1 MAIKFVTD
9 FNKEAVFYKGQEYT
23 YRDLI
28 KKSKYISS
36 ILNINYGDRVVNFME
51 NRPEFICS
59 FFGIWNSK
67 GVPVNVDS
75 SYNTEELAYILNDA
89 EPEIIMTSNKN
100 FKVAEEAVKMVK
112 KDIRIIN
119 CDELK
124 LPKEF
129 SVDEYVIYSPE
140 PEETG
145 VLLYTSGTTGKPKGV
160 VLTFDNLMS
169 NVDAI
174 VEIKMATPKDRL
186 LALLPYH
193 HVLPLSI
200 NLLMAIHIG
209 TLIVLIDELSA
220 SAILGALQKY
230 KITIVVGVPRLW
242 EMIHKGLMEKINN
255 SKVATLLFN
264 LCKKINNQKFSKI
277 IFKKV
282 QDALGGNINYLVS
295 GGAKLDANIMDDFK
309 VLGIKILEG
318 YGLTETSPIIA
329 FNRPDDVHIGTVGR
343 TIPKVEV
350 KIADDGEL
358 LVKGR
363 NVLKE
368 YYKNLKA
375 TQEVKDSEGW
385 FHTGDLGKIENGYIT
400 IVGRKKEMIVL
411 SNGKN
416 INPSDIESEISKGSD
431 LIKEIAVVEYNNHLL
446 ALIYPDFQLIKER
459 NIVNITETL
468 KWEIIDS
475 YNIKAPAYRKILEI
489 KIVKDEL
496 PKTKLG
502 KLRRFMLK
510 DVLANL
516 DNKTEKTKKDVK
528 EDPECQTREFK
539 TLANYIKEEK
549 GENIYPDSHIEI
561 DLGLDSLD
569 IIQLNSFIEKTFGF
583 KLKEE
588 EVVDLKIIKDI
599 CEYIRKNSSE
609 YHLEKIN
616 WSEILKES
624 IDYKLPSSS
633 MIWFIKIFFAPV
645 LKLYLGLKVKGV
657 EKLSNEP
664 RIIICNHESFI
675 DAFAVQRLFKGDIL
689 KKTYYFAI
697 KKHFQNPFLNFM
709 AKNGNI
715 ILMDIN
721 DNLKES
727 LQISAEVLRGNKN
740 LVIFPEGART
750 RDGQLQE
757 FKKFFGILSK
767 ELNIPVTVLGIDG
780 AYESMPFGSVIPK
793 PAKIKLEVL
802 GEVKPEGNSVE
813 EIVEKS
819 RKIVAQWKDKNKNNL
834 DKRA

>member
-9 FNKEAVFYKGQEYT
+9 FNKEAVFYKNKEYT
-23 YRDLI
+23 YKDLI
-28 KKSKYISS
+28 REAKYISKVLE
-36 ILNINYGDRVVNFME
+36 IEKGEKVVNFME

-67 GVPVNVDS
+67 GVPINIDAG
-75 SYNTEELAYILNDA
+75 YTAEELEYILTDA
-89 EPEIIMTSNKN
+89 DPKVIMTSNKN
-100 FKVAEEAVKMVK
+100 LKVAEEAVKLSGK
-112 KDIRIIN
+112 NIRIIN
-119 CDELK
+119 CDEIK
-124 LPKEF
+124 SPEDF
-129 SVDEYVIYSPE
+129 EVDEYVIYSPE
-140 PEETG
+140 PEDIG

-209 TLIVLIDELSA
+209 TLVVLIDELSA

-242 EMIHKGLMEKINN
+242 EMIHKGLMEKIKS
-255 SKVATLLFN
+255 SKVANLLFG
-264 LCKKINNQKFSKI
+264 LCKKVKSVTLSKI
-277 IFKKV
+277 VFKKV
-282 QDALGGNINYLVS
+282 HQALGGNIRYLVS
-295 GGAKLDANIMDDFK
+295 GGAKLDPNIMDDFK
-309 VLGIKILEG
+309 VLGIKVLEG

-329 FNRPDDVHIGTVGR
+329 FTRPDDVCIGTVGK
-343 TIPKVEV
+343 TIPGVEV

-368 YYKNLKA
+368 YYNKPEA
-375 TQEVKDSEGW
+375 TKEAKDENGW

-400 IVGRKKEMIVL
+400 IIGRKKEMIVL

-416 INPSDIESEISKGSD
+416 INPIDIENEIAKGSD
-431 LIKEIAVVEYNNHLL
+431 LIKEIAVMEHNNHLL
-446 ALIYPDFQLIKER
+446 ALVYPDFKLIKER
-459 NIVNITETL
+459 SITNITETL
-468 KWEIIDS
+468 KWDIIDS
-475 YNIKAPAYRKILEI
+475 YNVNAPAYRKILEI
-489 KIVKDEL
+489 KIVKDEF

-510 DVLANL
+510 DILKNL
-516 DNKTEKTKKDVK
+516 ENGGENAHKERP
-528 EDPECQTREFK
+528 EDPESKTREFQ
-539 TLANYIKEEK
+539 TLAQYIKEEK

-583 KLKEE
+583 KIKEE
-588 EVVDLKIIKDI
+588 ETVDLKVIKDI
-599 CEYIRKNSSE
+599 CEYIRKNSKE

-616 WSEILKES
+616 WSEILKEP
-624 IDYKLPSSS
+624 IDYPLPSSN
-633 MIWFIKIFFAPV
+633 MIWLTKIFFAPI
-645 LKLYLGLKVKGV
+645 LKFYLGLKIKGI
-657 EKLSNEP
+657 EKLSKEP

-675 DAFAVQRLFKGDIL
+675 DAFAVQRLFKGDML
-689 KKTYYFAI
+689 KNTYYFAI
-697 KKHFQNPFLNFM
+697 KKHFDKAGLRFM
-709 AKNGNI
+709 ANHGNI

-721 DNLKES
+721 ENLKES
-727 LQISAEVLRGNKN
+727 LQISAEVLKEGKN

-750 RDGQLQE
+750 RDGKLQD

-780 AYESMPFGSVIPK
+780 AYESMPFGSIFPR

-802 GEVKPEGNSVE
+802 GEVNPSGLSVE
-813 EIVEKS
+813 EIVNNSKEIIRVWKS
-819 RKIVAQWKDKNKNNL
+819 GK
-834 DKRA
+834 

>member
-9 FNKEAVFYKGQEYT
+9 FNKEAVFYKNKEYT
-23 YRDLI
+23 YKDLI
-28 KKSKYISS
+28 REAKYISEVLG
-36 ILNINYGDRVVNFME
+36 IEKGEKVVNFME

-67 GVPVNVDS
+67 GVPINIDAG
-75 SYNTEELAYILNDA
+75 YTAEELEYILTDA
-89 EPEIIMTSNKN
+89 DPKVIMTSNKN
-100 FKVAEEAVKMVK
+100 LKVAEEAIKLSGK
-112 KDIRIIN
+112 NIRIIN
-119 CDELK
+119 CDEIK
-124 LPKEF
+124 SPEDF
-129 SVDEYVIYSPE
+129 EVDEYVIYSPE
-140 PEETG
+140 PEDIG

-209 TLIVLIDELSA
+209 TLVVLIDELSS

-242 EMIHKGLMEKINN
+242 EMIHKGLMEKIKS
-255 SKVATLLFN
+255 SKIANLLFE
-264 LCKKINNQKFSKI
+264 LCKKVKSVTLSKI
-277 IFKKV
+277 VFKKV
-282 QDALGGNINYLVS
+282 HQALGGNIRYLVS
-295 GGAKLDANIMDDFK
+295 GGAKLDPNIMDDFK
-309 VLGIKILEG
+309 VLGIKVLEG

-329 FNRPDDVHIGTVGR
+329 FTRPDDVCIGTVGK
-343 TIPKVEV
+343 TIPGVEV

-368 YYKNLKA
+368 YYNKPEA
-375 TQEVKDSEGW
+375 TKEAKDENGW

-400 IVGRKKEMIVL
+400 IIGRKKEMIVL

-416 INPSDIESEISKGSD
+416 INPIDIENEIAKGSD
-431 LIKEIAVVEYNNHLL
+431 LIKEIAVMEHNNHLL
-446 ALIYPDFQLIKER
+446 ALVYPDFKLIKER
-459 NIVNITETL
+459 SITNITETL
-468 KWEIIDS
+468 KWDIIDS
-475 YNIKAPAYRKILEI
+475 YNINAPAYRKILEI
-489 KIVKDEL
+489 KIVKDEF

-510 DVLANL
+510 DILKNL
-516 DNKTEKTKKDVK
+516 EDGGENAHKERP
-528 EDPECQTREFK
+528 EDPESKTREFQ
-539 TLANYIKEEK
+539 TLAQYIKEEK

-569 IIQLNSFIEKTFGF
+569 IIQLNSFIEKTFRF
-583 KLKEE
+583 KIKEE
-588 EVVDLKIIKDI
+588 ETVDLKVIKDI
-599 CEYIRKNSSE
+599 CEYIRKNSKE

-624 IDYKLPSSS
+624 IDYPLPSSN
-633 MIWFIKIFFAPV
+633 MIWLTKIFFAPI
-645 LKLYLGLKVKGV
+645 LKFYLGLKIKGV
-657 EKLSNEP
+657 EKLSKEP

-675 DAFAVQRLFKGDIL
+675 DAFAVQRLFKGDML
-689 KKTYYFAI
+689 KNTYYFAI
-697 KKHFQNPFLNFM
+697 KKHFDKPGLRFM
-709 AKNGNI
+709 ANHGNI

-721 DNLKES
+721 ENLKES
-727 LQISAEVLRGNKN
+727 LQISAEVLKEGKN

-750 RDGQLQE
+750 RDGKLQD

-780 AYESMPFGSVIPK
+780 AYESMPFGSIFPR

-802 GEVKPEGNSVE
+802 GEVNPSGLSVE
-813 EIVEKS
+813 EIVNNSKEIIRVWKS
-819 RKIVAQWKDKNKNNL
+819 GK
-834 DKRA
+834 

>member
-9 FNKEAVFYKGQEYT
+9 FNKEAVFYKNKEYT
-23 YRDLI
+23 YKDLI
-28 KKSKYISS
+28 REAKYISKVLG
-36 ILNINYGDRVVNFME
+36 IEKGEKVVNFME

-67 GVPVNVDS
+67 GVPINIDAG
-75 SYNTEELAYILNDA
+75 YTAEELEYILTDA
-89 EPEIIMTSNKN
+89 DPKVIMTSNKN
-100 FKVAEEAVKMVK
+100 LKVAEEAIKLSGK
-112 KDIRIIN
+112 NIRIIN
-119 CDELK
+119 CDEIK
-124 LPKEF
+124 SPEDF
-129 SVDEYVIYSPE
+129 EVDEYVIYSPE
-140 PEETG
+140 PEDIG

-209 TLIVLIDELSA
+209 TLVVLIDELSA

-242 EMIHKGLMEKINN
+242 EMIHKGLMEKIKS
-255 SKVATLLFN
+255 SKIANLLFE
-264 LCKKINNQKFSKI
+264 LCKKVKSVTLSKI
-277 IFKKV
+277 VFKKV
-282 QDALGGNINYLVS
+282 HQALGGNIRYLVS
-295 GGAKLDANIMDDFK
+295 GGAKLDPNIMDDFK
-309 VLGIKILEG
+309 VLGIKVLEG

-329 FNRPDDVHIGTVGR
+329 FTRPDDVCIGTVGK
-343 TIPKVEV
+343 TIPGVEV
-350 KIADDGEL
+350 KIAEDGEL

-368 YYKNLKA
+368 YYNKPEA
-375 TQEVKDSEGW
+375 TKEAKDENGW

-400 IVGRKKEMIVL
+400 IIGRKKEMIVL

-416 INPSDIESEISKGSD
+416 INPIDIENEIAKGSD
-431 LIKEIAVVEYNNHLL
+431 LIKEIAVMEHNNHLL
-446 ALIYPDFQLIKER
+446 ALVYPDFKLIKER
-459 NIVNITETL
+459 SITNITETL
-468 KWEIIDS
+468 KWDIIDS
-475 YNIKAPAYRKILEI
+475 YNINAPAYRKILEI
-489 KIVKDEL
+489 KIVKDEF

-510 DVLANL
+510 DILKNL
-516 DNKTEKTKKDVK
+516 EDGGENSHKERP
-528 EDPECQTREFK
+528 EDPESKTREFQ
-539 TLANYIKEEK
+539 TLAQYIKEEK

-583 KLKEE
+583 KIKEE
-588 EVVDLKIIKDI
+588 EAIDLKVIKDI
-599 CEYIRKNSSE
+599 CEYIRKNSKE

-624 IDYKLPSSS
+624 IDYPLPSSN
-633 MIWFIKIFFAPV
+633 MIWLTKIFFASI
-645 LKLYLGLKVKGV
+645 LKFYLGLKIKGI
-657 EKLSNEP
+657 EKLSKEP

-675 DAFAVQRLFKGDIL
+675 DAFAVQRLFKGDML
-689 KKTYYFAI
+689 KNTYYFAI
-697 KKHFQNPFLNFM
+697 KKHFDKAGLRFM
-709 AKNGNI
+709 ANHGNI

-721 DNLKES
+721 ENLKES
-727 LQISAEVLRGNKN
+727 LQVSAEVLKEGKN

-750 RDGQLQE
+750 RDGKLQD

-780 AYESMPFGSVIPK
+780 AYESMPFGSIFPR

-802 GEVKPEGNSVE
+802 GEVNPSGLSVE
-813 EIVEKS
+813 EIVNNSKEIIRVWKS
-819 RKIVAQWKDKNKNNL
+819 GK
-834 DKRA
+834 

>member
-9 FNKEAVFYKGQEYT
+9 FNKEAVFYKDKEYT
-23 YRDLI
+23 YKDLI
-28 KKSKYISS
+28 REAKYISKVLG
-36 ILNINYGDRVVNFME
+36 IEKGEKVVNFME

-67 GVPVNVDS
+67 GVPINIDAG
-75 SYNTEELAYILNDA
+75 YTAEELEYILTDA
-89 EPEIIMTSNKN
+89 DPKVIMTSNKN
-100 FKVAEEAVKMVK
+100 LKVAEEAIKLSGK
-112 KDIRIIN
+112 NIRIIN
-119 CDELK
+119 CDEIK
-124 LPKEF
+124 SPEDF
-129 SVDEYVIYSPE
+129 EVDEYVIYSPE
-140 PEETG
+140 PEDIG

-209 TLIVLIDELSA
+209 TLVVLIDELSA

-242 EMIHKGLMEKINN
+242 EMIHKGLMEKIKS
-255 SKVATLLFN
+255 SKIANLLFE
-264 LCKKINNQKFSKI
+264 LCKKVKSVTLSKI
-277 IFKKV
+277 VFKKV
-282 QDALGGNINYLVS
+282 HQALGGNIRYLVS
-295 GGAKLDANIMDDFK
+295 GGAKLDPNIMDDFK
-309 VLGIKILEG
+309 VLGIKVLEG

-329 FNRPDDVHIGTVGR
+329 FTRPDDVCIGTVGK
-343 TIPKVEV
+343 TIPGVEV

-368 YYKNLKA
+368 YYNKPEA
-375 TQEVKDSEGW
+375 TKEAKDENGW

-400 IVGRKKEMIVL
+400 IIGRKKEMIVL

-416 INPSDIESEISKGSD
+416 INPIDIENEIAKGSD
-431 LIKEIAVVEYNNHLL
+431 LIKEIAVMEHNNHLL
-446 ALIYPDFQLIKER
+446 ALVYPDFKLIKER
-459 NIVNITETL
+459 SITNITETL
-468 KWEIIDS
+468 KWDIIDS
-475 YNIKAPAYRKILEI
+475 YNINAPAYRKILEI
-489 KIVKDEL
+489 KIVKDEF

-510 DVLANL
+510 DILKNL
-516 DNKTEKTKKDVK
+516 EDGGENAHKERP
-528 EDPECQTREFK
+528 EDPESQTREFQ
-539 TLANYIKEEK
+539 TLAQYIKEEK

-583 KLKEE
+583 KIKEE
-588 EVVDLKIIKDI
+588 ETVDLKVIKDI
-599 CEYIRKNSSE
+599 CEYIRKNSKE

-624 IDYKLPSSS
+624 IDYPLPSSN
-633 MIWFIKIFFAPV
+633 MIWLTKIFFAPI
-645 LKLYLGLKVKGV
+645 LKFYLGLKIKGI
-657 EKLSNEP
+657 EKLSKDP

-675 DAFAVQRLFKGDIL
+675 DAFAVQRLFKGDML
-689 KKTYYFAI
+689 KNTYYFAI
-697 KKHFQNPFLNFM
+697 KKHFDKVGLRFM
-709 AKNGNI
+709 ANHGNI

-721 DNLKES
+721 ENLKES
-727 LQISAEVLRGNKN
+727 LQISAEVLKEGKN

-750 RDGQLQE
+750 RDGKLQD

-780 AYESMPFGSVIPK
+780 AYQSMPFGSIFPR

-802 GEVKPEGNSVE
+802 GEVDPNGLSVE
-813 EIVEKS
+813 EIVNNSKEIIRVWKS
-819 RKIVAQWKDKNKNNL
+819 GK
-834 DKRA
+834 

>member
-9 FNKEAVFYKGQEYT
+9 FNKEAVFYKNKEYT
-23 YRDLI
+23 YKDLI
-28 KKSKYISS
+28 REAKYISKVLG
-36 ILNINYGDRVVNFME
+36 IEKGEKVVNFME

-67 GVPVNVDS
+67 GVPINIDAG
-75 SYNTEELAYILNDA
+75 YTAEELEYILTDA
-89 EPEIIMTSNKN
+89 DPKVIITSNKN
-100 FKVAEEAVKMVK
+100 LKVAEEAIKLSGK
-112 KDIRIIN
+112 NIRIIN
-119 CDELK
+119 CDEIK
-124 LPKEF
+124 SPEDF
-129 SVDEYVIYSPE
+129 EVDEYVIYSPE
-140 PEETG
+140 PEDIG

-209 TLIVLIDELSA
+209 TLVVLIDELSA

-242 EMIHKGLMEKINN
+242 EMIHKGLMEKIKS
-255 SKVATLLFN
+255 SKIANLLFE
-264 LCKKINNQKFSKI
+264 LCKKVKSVTLSKI
-277 IFKKV
+277 VFKKV
-282 QDALGGNINYLVS
+282 HQALGGNIRYLVS
-295 GGAKLDANIMDDFK
+295 GGAKLDPNIMDDFK
-309 VLGIKILEG
+309 VLGIKVLEG

-329 FNRPDDVHIGTVGR
+329 FTRPDDVCIGTVGK
-343 TIPKVEV
+343 TIPGVEV

-368 YYKNLKA
+368 YYNKPEA
-375 TQEVKDSEGW
+375 TKEAKDENGW

-400 IVGRKKEMIVL
+400 IIGRKKEMIVL

-416 INPSDIESEISKGSD
+416 INPIDIENEIAKGSD
-431 LIKEIAVVEYNNHLL
+431 LIKEIAVMEHNNHLL
-446 ALIYPDFQLIKER
+446 ALVYPDFKLIKER
-459 NIVNITETL
+459 SITNITETL
-468 KWEIIDS
+468 KWDIIDS
-475 YNIKAPAYRKILEI
+475 YNINAPAYRKILEI
-489 KIVKDEL
+489 KIVKDEF

-510 DVLANL
+510 DILKNL
-516 DNKTEKTKKDVK
+516 EDGGENAHKERP
-528 EDPECQTREFK
+528 EDPESKTREFQ
-539 TLANYIKEEK
+539 TLAQYIKEEK

-583 KLKEE
+583 KIKEE
-588 EVVDLKIIKDI
+588 ETVDLKVIKDI
-599 CEYIRKNSSE
+599 CEYIRKNSKE

-624 IDYKLPSSS
+624 IGYPLPSSN
-633 MIWFIKIFFAPV
+633 MIWLTKIFFAPI
-645 LKLYLGLKVKGV
+645 LKFYLGLKIKGI
-657 EKLSNEP
+657 EKLSKEP

-675 DAFAVQRLFKGDIL
+675 DAFAVQRLFKGDML
-689 KKTYYFAI
+689 KNTYYFAI
-697 KKHFQNPFLNFM
+697 KKHFDKAGLRFM
-709 AKNGNI
+709 ANHGNI

-721 DNLKES
+721 ENLKES
-727 LQISAEVLRGNKN
+727 LQISAEVLKEGKN

-750 RDGQLQE
+750 RDGKLQD

-780 AYESMPFGSVIPK
+780 AYKSMPFGSIFPR

-802 GEVKPEGNSVE
+802 GEVNPSGLSVE
-813 EIVEKS
+813 EIVNNSKEIIRVWKS
-819 RKIVAQWKDKNKNNL
+819 GK
-834 DKRA
+834 

>member
-9 FNKEAVFYKGQEYT
+9 FNKEAVFYKNKEYT
-23 YRDLI
+23 YKDLI
-28 KKSKYISS
+28 REAKYISKVLG
-36 ILNINYGDRVVNFME
+36 IEKGEKVVNFME

-67 GVPVNVDS
+67 GVPINIDAG
-75 SYNTEELAYILNDA
+75 YTAEELEYILTDSD
-89 EPEIIMTSNKN
+89 PKVIMTSNKN
-100 FKVAEEAVKMVK
+100 LKVAEEAIKLSGK
-112 KDIRIIN
+112 NIRIIN
-119 CDELK
+119 CDEIK
-124 LPKEF
+124 SPEDF
-129 SVDEYVIYSPE
+129 EVDEYVIYSPE
-140 PEETG
+140 PEDIG

-174 VEIKMATPKDRL
+174 IEIKMATPKDRL

-209 TLIVLIDELSA
+209 TLVVLIDELSA

-242 EMIHKGLMEKINN
+242 EMIHKGLMEKIKS
-255 SKVATLLFN
+255 SKIANLLFE
-264 LCKKINNQKFSKI
+264 LCKKVKSVTLSKI
-277 IFKKV
+277 VFKKV
-282 QDALGGNINYLVS
+282 HQALGGNIRYLVS
-295 GGAKLDANIMDDFK
+295 GGAKLDPNIMDDFK
-309 VLGIKILEG
+309 VLGIKVLEG

-329 FNRPDDVHIGTVGR
+329 FTRPDDVCIGTVGK
-343 TIPKVEV
+343 TIPGVEV

-368 YYKNLKA
+368 YYNKPEA
-375 TQEVKDSEGW
+375 TKEAKDENGW

-400 IVGRKKEMIVL
+400 IIGRKKEMIVL

-416 INPSDIESEISKGSD
+416 INPIDIENEIAKGSD
-431 LIKEIAVVEYNNHLL
+431 LIKEIAVMEHNNHLL
-446 ALIYPDFQLIKER
+446 ALVYPDFKLIKER
-459 NIVNITETL
+459 SITNITETL
-468 KWEIIDS
+468 KWDIIDS
-475 YNIKAPAYRKILEI
+475 YNINAPAYRKILEI
-489 KIVKDEL
+489 KIVKDEF

-510 DVLANL
+510 DILKNL
-516 DNKTEKTKKDVK
+516 EDGGENAHKERP
-528 EDPECQTREFK
+528 EDPESKTREFQ
-539 TLANYIKEEK
+539 TLAQYIKDEK

-583 KLKEE
+583 KIKEE
-588 EVVDLKIIKDI
+588 ETVDLKVIKDI
-599 CEYIRKNSSE
+599 CEYIRKNSKE

-624 IDYKLPSSS
+624 IGYPLPSSN
-633 MIWFIKIFFAPV
+633 MIWLTKIFFAPI
-645 LKLYLGLKVKGV
+645 LKFYLGLKIKGI
-657 EKLSNEP
+657 EKLSKEP

-675 DAFAVQRLFKGDIL
+675 DAFAVQRLFKGDML
-689 KKTYYFAI
+689 KNTYYFAI
-697 KKHFQNPFLNFM
+697 KKHFDKAGLRFM
-709 AKNGNI
+709 ANHGNI

-721 DNLKES
+721 ENLKES
-727 LQISAEVLRGNKN
+727 LQISAEVLKEGKN

-750 RDGQLQE
+750 RDGKLQD

-780 AYESMPFGSVIPK
+780 AYKSMPFGSIFPR

-802 GEVKPEGNSVE
+802 GEVNPSGLSVE
-813 EIVEKS
+813 EIVNNSKEIIRVWKS
-819 RKIVAQWKDKNKNNL
+819 GK
-834 DKRA
+834 

>member
-9 FNKEAVFYKGQEYT
+9 FNKEAVFYKNKEYT
-23 YRDLI
+23 YKDLI
-28 KKSKYISS
+28 REAKYISKVLG
-36 ILNINYGDRVVNFME
+36 IEKGEKVVNFME

-67 GVPVNVDS
+67 GVPINIDAG
-75 SYNTEELAYILNDA
+75 YTAEELEYILTDA
-89 EPEIIMTSNKN
+89 DPKVIMTSNKN
-100 FKVAEEAVKMVK
+100 LKVAEEAIKLSGK
-112 KDIRIIN
+112 NIRIIN
-119 CDELK
+119 CDEIK
-124 LPKEF
+124 SPEDF
-129 SVDEYVIYSPE
+129 EVDEYVIYSPE
-140 PEETG
+140 PEDIG

-174 VEIKMATPKDRL
+174 IEIKMATPKDRL

-209 TLIVLIDELSA
+209 TLVVLIDELSA

-242 EMIHKGLMEKINN
+242 EMIHKGLMEKIKS
-255 SKVATLLFN
+255 SKIANLLFE
-264 LCKKINNQKFSKI
+264 LCKKVKSVTLSKI
-277 IFKKV
+277 VFKKV
-282 QDALGGNINYLVS
+282 HQALGGNIRYLVS
-295 GGAKLDANIMDDFK
+295 GGAKLDPNIMDDFK
-309 VLGIKILEG
+309 VLGIKVLEG

-329 FNRPDDVHIGTVGR
+329 FTRPDDVCIGTVGK
-343 TIPKVEV
+343 TIPGVEV

-368 YYKNLKA
+368 YYNKPEA
-375 TQEVKDSEGW
+375 TKEAKDENGW

-400 IVGRKKEMIVL
+400 IIGRKKEMIVL

-416 INPSDIESEISKGSD
+416 INPIDIENEIAKGSD
-431 LIKEIAVVEYNNHLL
+431 LIKEIAVMEHNNHLL
-446 ALIYPDFQLIKER
+446 ALVYPDFKLIKER
-459 NIVNITETL
+459 SITNITETL
-468 KWEIIDS
+468 KWDIIDS
-475 YNIKAPAYRKILEI
+475 YNINAPAYRKILEI
-489 KIVKDEL
+489 KIVKDEF

-510 DVLANL
+510 DILKNL
-516 DNKTEKTKKDVK
+516 EDGGENSHKERP
-528 EDPECQTREFK
+528 EDPESKTREFQ
-539 TLANYIKEEK
+539 TLAQYIKEEK

-583 KLKEE
+583 KIKEE
-588 EVVDLKIIKDI
+588 ETVDLKVIKDI
-599 CEYIRKNSSE
+599 CEYIRKNSKE

-624 IDYKLPSSS
+624 IDYPLPSSN
-633 MIWFIKIFFAPV
+633 MIWLTKIFFAPI
-645 LKLYLGLKVKGV
+645 LKFYLGLKIKGV
-657 EKLSNEP
+657 EKLSKEP

-675 DAFAVQRLFKGDIL
+675 DAFAVQRLFKGDML
-689 KKTYYFAI
+689 KNTYYFAI
-697 KKHFQNPFLNFM
+697 KKHFDKVGLRFM
-709 AKNGNI
+709 ANHGNI

-721 DNLKES
+721 ENLKES
-727 LQISAEVLRGNKN
+727 LQVSAEVLKEGKN

-750 RDGQLQE
+750 RDGKLQD

-780 AYESMPFGSVIPK
+780 AYESMPFGSIFPR

-802 GEVKPEGNSVE
+802 GEVNPSGLSVE
-813 EIVEKS
+813 
-819 RKIVAQWKDKNKNNL
+819 KIVNNSKEIIRVWKSGK
-834 DKRA
+834 

>member
-9 FNKEAVFYKGQEYT
+9 FNKEAVFYKNKEYT
-23 YRDLI
+23 YKDLI
-28 KKSKYISS
+28 REAKYISKVLG
-36 ILNINYGDRVVNFME
+36 IEKGEKVVNFME

-67 GVPVNVDS
+67 GVPINIDAG
-75 SYNTEELAYILNDA
+75 YTAEELEYILTDA
-89 EPEIIMTSNKN
+89 DPKVIMTSNKN
-100 FKVAEEAVKMVK
+100 LKVAEEAIKLSGK
-112 KDIRIIN
+112 NIRIIN
-119 CDELK
+119 CDEINS
-124 LPKEF
+124 PEDF
-129 SVDEYVIYSPE
+129 EVDEYVIYSPE
-140 PEETG
+140 PEDIG

-209 TLIVLIDELSA
+209 TLVVLIDELSA

-242 EMIHKGLMEKINN
+242 EMIHKGLMEKIKS
-255 SKVATLLFN
+255 SKIANLLFG
-264 LCKKINNQKFSKI
+264 LCKKVKSVTLSKI
-277 IFKKV
+277 VFKKV
-282 QDALGGNINYLVS
+282 HQALGGNIRYLVS
-295 GGAKLDANIMDDFK
+295 GGAKLDPNIMDDFK
-309 VLGIKILEG
+309 VLGIKVLEG

-329 FNRPDDVHIGTVGR
+329 FTRPDDVCIGTVGK
-343 TIPKVEV
+343 TIPGVEV

-368 YYKNLKA
+368 YYNKPEA
-375 TQEVKDSEGW
+375 TKEAKDENGW

-400 IVGRKKEMIVL
+400 IIGRKKEMIVL

-416 INPSDIESEISKGSD
+416 INPIDIENEIAKGSD
-431 LIKEIAVVEYNNHLL
+431 LIKEIAVMEHNNHLL
-446 ALIYPDFQLIKER
+446 ALVYPDFKLIKER
-459 NIVNITETL
+459 SITNITETL
-468 KWEIIDS
+468 KWDIIDS
-475 YNIKAPAYRKILEI
+475 YNINAPAYRKILEI
-489 KIVKDEL
+489 KVVKDEF

-510 DVLANL
+510 DILKNL
-516 DNKTEKTKKDVK
+516 EDGGENAHKERP
-528 EDPECQTREFK
+528 EDPESKTREFQ
-539 TLANYIKEEK
+539 TLAQYIKEEK

-583 KLKEE
+583 KIKEE
-588 EVVDLKIIKDI
+588 ETVDLKVIKDI
-599 CEYIRKNSSE
+599 CEYIRKNSKE

-624 IDYKLPSSS
+624 IDYPLPSSN
-633 MIWFIKIFFAPV
+633 MIWLTKIFFAPI
-645 LKLYLGLKVKGV
+645 LKFYLGLKIKGI
-657 EKLSNEP
+657 EKLSKEP

-675 DAFAVQRLFKGDIL
+675 DAFAVQRLFKGDML
-689 KKTYYFAI
+689 KNTYYFAI
-697 KKHFQNPFLNFM
+697 KKHFDKAGLRFM
-709 AKNGNI
+709 ANHGNI

-721 DNLKES
+721 ENLKES
-727 LQISAEVLRGNKN
+727 LQISAEVLKEGKN

-750 RDGQLQE
+750 RDGKLQD

-780 AYESMPFGSVIPK
+780 AYESMPFGSIFPR

-802 GEVKPEGNSVE
+802 GEVNPSGLSVE
-813 EIVEKS
+813 EIVNNSKEIIRVWKS
-819 RKIVAQWKDKNKNNL
+819 GK
-834 DKRA
+834 

>member
-9 FNKEAVFYKGQEYT
+9 FNKEAVFYKNKEYT
-23 YRDLI
+23 YKDLI
-28 KKSKYISS
+28 REAKYISKVLG
-36 ILNINYGDRVVNFME
+36 IEKGEKVVNFME

-67 GVPVNVDS
+67 GVPINIDAG
-75 SYNTEELAYILNDA
+75 YTAEELEYILTDA
-89 EPEIIMTSNKN
+89 DPKVIMTSNKN
-100 FKVAEEAVKMVK
+100 LKVAEEAIKLSGK
-112 KDIRIIN
+112 NIRIIN
-119 CDELK
+119 CDEIK
-124 LPKEF
+124 SPEDF
-129 SVDEYVIYSPE
+129 EVDEYVIYSPE
-140 PEETG
+140 PEDIG

-193 HVLPLSI
+193 HILPLSI

-209 TLIVLIDELSA
+209 TLVVLIDELSA

-242 EMIHKGLMEKINN
+242 EMIHKGLMEKIKS
-255 SKVATLLFN
+255 SKIANLLFE
-264 LCKKINNQKFSKI
+264 LCKKVKSVTLSKI
-277 IFKKV
+277 VFKKV
-282 QDALGGNINYLVS
+282 HQALGGNIRYLVS
-295 GGAKLDANIMDDFK
+295 GGAKLDPNIMDDFK
-309 VLGIKILEG
+309 VLGIKVLEG

-329 FNRPDDVHIGTVGR
+329 FTRPDDVCIGTVGK
-343 TIPKVEV
+343 TIPGVEV

-368 YYKNLKA
+368 YYNKPEA
-375 TQEVKDSEGW
+375 TKEAKDENGW

-400 IVGRKKEMIVL
+400 IIGRKKEMIVL

-416 INPSDIESEISKGSD
+416 INPIDIENEIAKGSD
-431 LIKEIAVVEYNNHLL
+431 LIKEIAVMEHNNHLL
-446 ALIYPDFQLIKER
+446 ALVYPDFKLIKER
-459 NIVNITETL
+459 SITNITETL
-468 KWEIIDS
+468 KWDIIDS
-475 YNIKAPAYRKILEI
+475 YNINAPAYRKILEI
-489 KIVKDEL
+489 KIVKDEF

-510 DVLANL
+510 DILKNL
-516 DNKTEKTKKDVK
+516 EDGGENAHKERP
-528 EDPECQTREFK
+528 EDPESKTREFQ
-539 TLANYIKEEK
+539 TLAQYIKEEK

-583 KLKEE
+583 KIKEE
-588 EVVDLKIIKDI
+588 ETVDLKVIKDI
-599 CEYIRKNSSE
+599 CEYIRKNSKE

-624 IDYKLPSSS
+624 IDYPLPSSN
-633 MIWFIKIFFAPV
+633 MIWLTKIFFAPI
-645 LKLYLGLKVKGV
+645 LKFYLGLKIKGV
-657 EKLSNEP
+657 EKLSKEP

-675 DAFAVQRLFKGDIL
+675 DAFAVQRLFKGDML
-689 KKTYYFAI
+689 KNTYYFAI
-697 KKHFQNPFLNFM
+697 KKHFDKVGLRFM
-709 AKNGNI
+709 ANHGNI

-721 DNLKES
+721 ENLKES
-727 LQISAEVLRGNKN
+727 LQVSAEVLKEGKN

-750 RDGQLQE
+750 RDGKLQD

-780 AYESMPFGSVIPK
+780 AYESMPFGSIFPR

-802 GEVKPEGNSVE
+802 GEVNPSGLSVE
-813 EIVEKS
+813 EIVNNSKEIIRVWKS
-819 RKIVAQWKDKNKNNL
+819 GK
-834 DKRA
+834 

>member
-9 FNKEAVFYKGQEYT
+9 FNKEAVFYKNKEYT
-23 YRDLI
+23 YKDLI
-28 KKSKYISS
+28 REAKYISKVLG
-36 ILNINYGDRVVNFME
+36 IEKGEKVVNFME

-67 GVPVNVDS
+67 GVPINIDAG
-75 SYNTEELAYILNDA
+75 YTAEELEYILTDA
-89 EPEIIMTSNKN
+89 DPKIIMTSNKN
-100 FKVAEEAVKMVK
+100 LKVAEEAVKLSGK
-112 KDIRIIN
+112 NIRIIN
-119 CDELK
+119 CDEIK
-124 LPKEF
+124 SPEDF
-129 SVDEYVIYSPE
+129 EVDEYVIYSPE
-140 PEETG
+140 PEDIG

-174 VEIKMATPKDRL
+174 IEIKMATPKDRL

-209 TLIVLIDELSA
+209 TLVVLIDELSA

-242 EMIHKGLMEKINN
+242 EMIHKGLMEKIKS
-255 SKVATLLFN
+255 SKIANLLFE
-264 LCKKINNQKFSKI
+264 LCKKVKSVTLSKI
-277 IFKKV
+277 VFKKV
-282 QDALGGNINYLVS
+282 HQALGGNIRYLVS
-295 GGAKLDANIMDDFK
+295 GGAKLDPNIMDDFK
-309 VLGIKILEG
+309 VLGIKVLEG

-329 FNRPDDVHIGTVGR
+329 FTRPDDVCIGTVGK
-343 TIPKVEV
+343 TIPGVEV

-368 YYKNLKA
+368 YYNKPEA
-375 TQEVKDSEGW
+375 TKEAKDENGW

-400 IVGRKKEMIVL
+400 IIGRKKEMIVL

-416 INPSDIESEISKGSD
+416 INPIDIENEIAKGSD
-431 LIKEIAVVEYNNHLL
+431 LIKEIAVMEHNNHLL
-446 ALIYPDFQLIKER
+446 ALVYPDFKLIKER
-459 NIVNITETL
+459 SITNITETL
-468 KWEIIDS
+468 KWDIIDS
-475 YNIKAPAYRKILEI
+475 YNINAPAYRKILEI
-489 KIVKDEL
+489 KIVKDEF

-510 DVLANL
+510 DILKNL
-516 DNKTEKTKKDVK
+516 EDGGENAHKERP
-528 EDPECQTREFK
+528 EDPESKTREFQ
-539 TLANYIKEEK
+539 TLAQYIKEEK

-583 KLKEE
+583 KIKEE
-588 EVVDLKIIKDI
+588 ETVDLKVIKDI
-599 CEYIRKNSSE
+599 CEYIRKNSKE

-624 IDYKLPSSS
+624 IGYPLPSSN
-633 MIWFIKIFFAPV
+633 MIWLTKIFFAPI
-645 LKLYLGLKVKGV
+645 LKFYLGLKIKGV
-657 EKLSNEP
+657 EKLSKEP

-675 DAFAVQRLFKGDIL
+675 DAFAVQRLFKGDML
-689 KKTYYFAI
+689 KNTYYFAI
-697 KKHFQNPFLNFM
+697 KKHFDKAGLRFM
-709 AKNGNI
+709 ANHGNI

-721 DNLKES
+721 ENLKES
-727 LQISAEVLRGNKN
+727 LQISAEVLKEGKN

-750 RDGQLQE
+750 RDGKLQD

-780 AYESMPFGSVIPK
+780 AYESMPFGSIFPR

-802 GEVKPEGNSVE
+802 GEVNPSGLSVE
-813 EIVEKS
+813 EIVNNSKEIIRVWKS
-819 RKIVAQWKDKNKNNL
+819 GK
-834 DKRA
+834 

>member
-9 FNKEAVFYKGQEYT
+9 FNKEAVFYKNKEYT
-23 YRDLI
+23 YKDLI
-28 KKSKYISS
+28 REAKYISKVLG
-36 ILNINYGDRVVNFME
+36 IEKGEKVVNFME

-67 GVPVNVDS
+67 GVPINIDAG
-75 SYNTEELAYILNDA
+75 YTAEELEYILTDA
-89 EPEIIMTSNKN
+89 DPKVIMTSNKN
-100 FKVAEEAVKMVK
+100 LKVAEEAIKLSGK
-112 KDIRIIN
+112 NIRIIN
-119 CDELK
+119 CDEIK
-124 LPKEF
+124 SPEDF
-129 SVDEYVIYSPE
+129 EVDEYVIYSPE
-140 PEETG
+140 PEDIG

-174 VEIKMATPKDRL
+174 IEIKMATPKDRL

-209 TLIVLIDELSA
+209 TLVVLIDELSA

-242 EMIHKGLMEKINN
+242 EMIHKGLMEKIKS
-255 SKVATLLFN
+255 SKIANLLFE
-264 LCKKINNQKFSKI
+264 LCKKVKSVTLSKI
-277 IFKKV
+277 VFKKV
-282 QDALGGNINYLVS
+282 HQALGGNIRYLVS
-295 GGAKLDANIMDDFK
+295 GGAKLDPNIMDDFK
-309 VLGIKILEG
+309 VLGIKVLEG

-329 FNRPDDVHIGTVGR
+329 FTRPDDVCIGTVGK
-343 TIPKVEV
+343 TIPGVEV

-368 YYKNLKA
+368 YYNKPEA
-375 TQEVKDSEGW
+375 TKEAKDENGW

-400 IVGRKKEMIVL
+400 IIGRKKEMIVL

-416 INPSDIESEISKGSD
+416 INPIDIENEIAKGSD
-431 LIKEIAVVEYNNHLL
+431 LIKEIAVMEHNNHLL
-446 ALIYPDFQLIKER
+446 ALVYPDFKLIKER
-459 NIVNITETL
+459 SITNITETL
-468 KWEIIDS
+468 KWDIIDS
-475 YNIKAPAYRKILEI
+475 YNINAPAYRKILEI
-489 KIVKDEL
+489 KIVKDEF

-510 DVLANL
+510 DILKNL
-516 DNKTEKTKKDVK
+516 EDGGENAHKERP
-528 EDPECQTREFK
+528 EDPESKTREFQ
-539 TLANYIKEEK
+539 TLAQYIKEEK

-583 KLKEE
+583 KIKEE
-588 EVVDLKIIKDI
+588 ETVDLKVIKDI
-599 CEYIRKNSSE
+599 CEYIRKNSKE

-624 IDYKLPSSS
+624 IDYPLPSSN
-633 MIWFIKIFFAPV
+633 MIWLTKIFFAPI
-645 LKLYLGLKVKGV
+645 LKFYLGLKIKGI
-657 EKLSNEP
+657 EKLSKEP

-675 DAFAVQRLFKGDIL
+675 DAFAVQRLFKGDML
-689 KKTYYFAI
+689 KNTYYFAI
-697 KKHFQNPFLNFM
+697 KKHFNKVGLRFM
-709 AKNGNI
+709 ANHGNI

-721 DNLKES
+721 ENLKES
-727 LQISAEVLRGNKN
+727 LQISAEVLKEGKN

-750 RDGQLQE
+750 RDGKLQD

-780 AYESMPFGSVIPK
+780 AYKSMPFGSIFPR

-802 GEVKPEGNSVE
+802 GEVNPSGLSVE
-813 EIVEKS
+813 EIVNNSKEIIRVWKS
-819 RKIVAQWKDKNKNNL
+819 GK
-834 DKRA
+834 

>member
-9 FNKEAVFYKGQEYT
+9 FNKEAVFYKNKEYT
-23 YRDLI
+23 YKDLI
-28 KKSKYISS
+28 REAKYISKVLG
-36 ILNINYGDRVVNFME
+36 IEKGEKVVNFME

-67 GVPVNVDS
+67 GVPINIDAG
-75 SYNTEELAYILNDA
+75 YTAEELEYILTDA
-89 EPEIIMTSNKN
+89 DPKVIMTSNKN
-100 FKVAEEAVKMVK
+100 LKVAEEAIKLSGK
-112 KDIRIIN
+112 NIRIIN
-119 CDELK
+119 CDEIK
-124 LPKEF
+124 SPEDF
-129 SVDEYVIYSPE
+129 EVDEYVIYSPE
-140 PEETG
+140 PEDIG

-174 VEIKMATPKDRL
+174 IEIKMATPKDRL

-209 TLIVLIDELSA
+209 TLVVLIDELSA

-242 EMIHKGLMEKINN
+242 EMIHKGLMEKIKS
-255 SKVATLLFN
+255 SKIANLLFE
-264 LCKKINNQKFSKI
+264 LCKKVKSVTLSKI
-277 IFKKV
+277 VFKKV
-282 QDALGGNINYLVS
+282 HQALGGNIRYLVS
-295 GGAKLDANIMDDFK
+295 GGAKLDPNIMDDFK
-309 VLGIKILEG
+309 VLGIKVLEG

-329 FNRPDDVHIGTVGR
+329 FTRPDDVCIGTVGK
-343 TIPKVEV
+343 TIPGVEV

-368 YYKNLKA
+368 YYNKPEA
-375 TQEVKDSEGW
+375 TKEAKDENGW

-400 IVGRKKEMIVL
+400 IIGRKKEMIVL

-416 INPSDIESEISKGSD
+416 INPIDIENEIAKGSD
-431 LIKEIAVVEYNNHLL
+431 LIKEIAVMEHNNHLL
-446 ALIYPDFQLIKER
+446 ALVYPDFKLIKER
-459 NIVNITETL
+459 SITNITETL
-468 KWEIIDS
+468 KWDIIDS
-475 YNIKAPAYRKILEI
+475 YNINAPAYRKILEI
-489 KIVKDEL
+489 KIVKDEF

-510 DVLANL
+510 DILKNL
-516 DNKTEKTKKDVK
+516 EDGGENAHKERP
-528 EDPECQTREFK
+528 EDPESKTREFQ
-539 TLANYIKEEK
+539 TLAQYIKEEK

-583 KLKEE
+583 KIKEE
-588 EVVDLKIIKDI
+588 ETVDLKVIKDI
-599 CEYIRKNSSE
+599 CEYIRKNSKE

-624 IDYKLPSSS
+624 IGYPLPSSN
-633 MIWFIKIFFAPV
+633 MIWLTKIFFASI
-645 LKLYLGLKVKGV
+645 LKFYLGLKIKGI
-657 EKLSNEP
+657 EKLSKEP

-675 DAFAVQRLFKGDIL
+675 DAFAVQRLFKGDML
-689 KKTYYFAI
+689 KNTYYFAI
-697 KKHFQNPFLNFM
+697 KKHFDKAGLRFM
-709 AKNGNI
+709 ANHGNI

-721 DNLKES
+721 ENLKES
-727 LQISAEVLRGNKN
+727 LQISAEVLKEGKN

-750 RDGQLQE
+750 RDGKLQD

-780 AYESMPFGSVIPK
+780 AYESMPFGSIFPR

-802 GEVKPEGNSVE
+802 GEVNPSGLSVE
-813 EIVEKS
+813 EIVNNSKEIIRVWKS
-819 RKIVAQWKDKNKNNL
+819 GK
-834 DKRA
+834 

>member
-9 FNKEAVFYKGQEYT
+9 FNKEAVFYKDKEYT
-23 YRDLI
+23 YKDLI
-28 KKSKYISS
+28 REAKYISKVLG
-36 ILNINYGDRVVNFME
+36 IEKGEKVVNFME

-67 GVPVNVDS
+67 GVPINIDAG
-75 SYNTEELAYILNDA
+75 YTAEELEYILTDA
-89 EPEIIMTSNKN
+89 DPKVIMTSNKN
-100 FKVAEEAVKMVK
+100 LKVAEEAIKLSGK
-112 KDIRIIN
+112 NIRIIN
-119 CDELK
+119 CDEIK
-124 LPKEF
+124 SPEDF
-129 SVDEYVIYSPE
+129 EVDEYVIYSPE
-140 PEETG
+140 PEDIG

-174 VEIKMATPKDRL
+174 IEIKMATPKDRL

-209 TLIVLIDELSA
+209 TLVVLIDELSA

-242 EMIHKGLMEKINN
+242 EMIHKGLMEKIKS
-255 SKVATLLFN
+255 SKIANLLFE
-264 LCKKINNQKFSKI
+264 LCKKVKSVTLSKI
-277 IFKKV
+277 VFKKV
-282 QDALGGNINYLVS
+282 HQALGGNIRYLVS
-295 GGAKLDANIMDDFK
+295 GGAKLDPNIMDDFK
-309 VLGIKILEG
+309 VLGIKVLEG

-329 FNRPDDVHIGTVGR
+329 FTRPDDVCIGTVGK
-343 TIPKVEV
+343 TIPGVEV

-368 YYKNLKA
+368 YYNKPEA
-375 TQEVKDSEGW
+375 TKEAKDENGW

-400 IVGRKKEMIVL
+400 IIGRKKEMIVL

-416 INPSDIESEISKGSD
+416 INPIDIENEIAKGSD
-431 LIKEIAVVEYNNHLL
+431 LIKEIAVMEHNNHLL
-446 ALIYPDFQLIKER
+446 ALVYPDFKLIKER
-459 NIVNITETL
+459 SITNITETL
-468 KWEIIDS
+468 KWDIIDS
-475 YNIKAPAYRKILEI
+475 YNINAPAYRKILEI
-489 KIVKDEL
+489 KIVKDEF

-510 DVLANL
+510 DILKNL
-516 DNKTEKTKKDVK
+516 EDGGENAHKERP
-528 EDPECQTREFK
+528 EDPESKTREFQ
-539 TLANYIKEEK
+539 TLAQYIKEEK

-583 KLKEE
+583 KIKEE
-588 EVVDLKIIKDI
+588 ETVDLKVIKDI
-599 CEYIRKNSSE
+599 CEYIRKNSKE

-624 IDYKLPSSS
+624 IDYPLPSSN
-633 MIWFIKIFFAPV
+633 MIWLTKIFFAPI
-645 LKLYLGLKVKGV
+645 LKFYLGLKIKGV
-657 EKLSNEP
+657 EKLSKEP

-675 DAFAVQRLFKGDIL
+675 DAFAVQRLFKGDML
-689 KKTYYFAI
+689 KNTYYFAI
-697 KKHFQNPFLNFM
+697 KKHFDKAGLRFM
-709 AKNGNI
+709 ANHGNI

-721 DNLKES
+721 ENLKES
-727 LQISAEVLRGNKN
+727 LQISAEVLKEGKN

-750 RDGQLQE
+750 RDGKLQD

-780 AYESMPFGSVIPK
+780 AYESMPFGSIFPR

-802 GEVKPEGNSVE
+802 GEVNPSGLSVE
-813 EIVEKS
+813 
-819 RKIVAQWKDKNKNNL
+819 KIVNNSKEIIRVWKSGK
-834 DKRA
+834 

>member
-9 FNKEAVFYKGQEYT
+9 FNKEAVFYKNKEYT
-23 YRDLI
+23 YKDLI
-28 KKSKYISS
+28 REAKYISKVLG
-36 ILNINYGDRVVNFME
+36 IEKGEKVVNFME

-67 GVPVNVDS
+67 GVPINIDAG
-75 SYNTEELAYILNDA
+75 YTAEELEYILTDA
-89 EPEIIMTSNKN
+89 DPKVIMTSNKN
-100 FKVAEEAVKMVK
+100 LKVAEEAIKLSGK
-112 KDIRIIN
+112 NIRIIN
-119 CDELK
+119 CDEIK
-124 LPKEF
+124 SPEDF
-129 SVDEYVIYSPE
+129 EVDEYVIYSPE
-140 PEETG
+140 PEDIG

-209 TLIVLIDELSA
+209 TLVVLIDELSA

-242 EMIHKGLMEKINN
+242 EMIHKGLMEKIKS
-255 SKVATLLFN
+255 SKIANLLFE
-264 LCKKINNQKFSKI
+264 LCKKVKSVTLSKI
-277 IFKKV
+277 VFKKV
-282 QDALGGNINYLVS
+282 HQALGGNIRYLVS
-295 GGAKLDANIMDDFK
+295 GGAKLDPNIMDDFK
-309 VLGIKILEG
+309 VLGIKVLEG

-329 FNRPDDVHIGTVGR
+329 FTRPDDVCIGTVGK
-343 TIPKVEV
+343 TIPGVEV

-368 YYKNLKA
+368 YYNKPEA
-375 TQEVKDSEGW
+375 TKEAKDENGW

-400 IVGRKKEMIVL
+400 IIGRKKEMIVL

-416 INPSDIESEISKGSD
+416 INPIDIENEIAKGSD
-431 LIKEIAVVEYNNHLL
+431 LIKEIAVMEHNNHLL
-446 ALIYPDFQLIKER
+446 ALVYPDFKLIKER
-459 NIVNITETL
+459 SITNITETL
-468 KWEIIDS
+468 KWDIIDS
-475 YNIKAPAYRKILEI
+475 YNINAPAYRKILEI
-489 KIVKDEL
+489 KIVKDEF

-510 DVLANL
+510 DILKNL
-516 DNKTEKTKKDVK
+516 EDGGENAHKERP
-528 EDPECQTREFK
+528 EDPESKTREFQ
-539 TLANYIKEEK
+539 TLAQYIKEEK

-583 KLKEE
+583 KIKEE
-588 EVVDLKIIKDI
+588 EAIDLKVIKDI
-599 CEYIRKNSSE
+599 CEYIRKNSKE

-624 IDYKLPSSS
+624 IDYPLPSSN
-633 MIWFIKIFFAPV
+633 MIWLTKIFFAPI
-645 LKLYLGLKVKGV
+645 LKFYLGLKIKGI
-657 EKLSNEP
+657 EKLSKEP

-675 DAFAVQRLFKGDIL
+675 DAFAVQRLFKGDML
-689 KKTYYFAI
+689 KNTYYFAI
-697 KKHFQNPFLNFM
+697 KKHFNKVGLRFM
-709 AKNGNI
+709 ANHGNI

-721 DNLKES
+721 ENLKES
-727 LQISAEVLRGNKN
+727 LQISAEVLKEGKN

-750 RDGQLQE
+750 RDGKLQD

-780 AYESMPFGSVIPK
+780 AYKSMPFGSIFPR

-802 GEVKPEGNSVE
+802 GEVNPSGLSVE
-813 EIVEKS
+813 EIVNNSKEIIRVWKS
-819 RKIVAQWKDKNKNNL
+819 GK
-834 DKRA
+834 

>member
-9 FNKEAVFYKGQEYT
+9 FNKEAVFYKNKEYT
-23 YRDLI
+23 YKDLI
-28 KKSKYISS
+28 REAKYISKVLG
-36 ILNINYGDRVVNFME
+36 IEKGEKVVNFME

-67 GVPVNVDS
+67 GVPINIDAG
-75 SYNTEELAYILNDA
+75 YTAEELEYILTDA
-89 EPEIIMTSNKN
+89 DPKVIMTSNKN
-100 FKVAEEAVKMVK
+100 LKVAEEAIKLSGK
-112 KDIRIIN
+112 NIRIIN
-119 CDELK
+119 CDEIK
-124 LPKEF
+124 SPEDF
-129 SVDEYVIYSPE
+129 EVDEYVIYSPE
-140 PEETG
+140 PEDIG

-174 VEIKMATPKDRL
+174 IEIKMATPKDRL

-209 TLIVLIDELSA
+209 TLVVLIDELSA

-242 EMIHKGLMEKINN
+242 EMIHKGLMEKIKS
-255 SKVATLLFN
+255 SKIANLLFE
-264 LCKKINNQKFSKI
+264 LCKKVKSVTLSKI
-277 IFKKV
+277 VFKKV
-282 QDALGGNINYLVS
+282 HQALGGNIRYLVS
-295 GGAKLDANIMDDFK
+295 GGAKLDPNIMDDFK
-309 VLGIKILEG
+309 VLGIKVLEG

-329 FNRPDDVHIGTVGR
+329 FTRPDDVCIGTVGK
-343 TIPKVEV
+343 TIPGVEV

-368 YYKNLKA
+368 YYNKPEA
-375 TQEVKDSEGW
+375 TKEAKDENGW

-400 IVGRKKEMIVL
+400 IIGRKKEMIVL

-416 INPSDIESEISKGSD
+416 INPIDIENEIAKGSD
-431 LIKEIAVVEYNNHLL
+431 LIKEIAVMEHNNHLL
-446 ALIYPDFQLIKER
+446 ALVYPDFKLIKER
-459 NIVNITETL
+459 SITNITETL
-468 KWEIIDS
+468 KWDIIDS
-475 YNIKAPAYRKILEI
+475 YNINAPAYRKILEI
-489 KIVKDEL
+489 KIVKDEF

-510 DVLANL
+510 DILKNL
-516 DNKTEKTKKDVK
+516 EDGGENAHKERP
-528 EDPECQTREFK
+528 EDPESKTREFQ
-539 TLANYIKEEK
+539 TLAQYIKEEK

-583 KLKEE
+583 KIKEE
-588 EVVDLKIIKDI
+588 ETVDLKVIKDI
-599 CEYIRKNSSE
+599 CEYIRKNSKE
-609 YHLEKIN
+609 YHLGKIN

-624 IDYKLPSSS
+624 IDYPLPSSN
-633 MIWFIKIFFAPV
+633 MIWLTKIFFAPI
-645 LKLYLGLKVKGV
+645 LKFYLGLKIKGV
-657 EKLSNEP
+657 EKLSKEP

-675 DAFAVQRLFKGDIL
+675 DAFAVQRLFKGDML
-689 KKTYYFAI
+689 KNTYYFAI
-697 KKHFQNPFLNFM
+697 KKHFDKVGLRFM
-709 AKNGNI
+709 ANHGNI

-721 DNLKES
+721 ENLKES
-727 LQISAEVLRGNKN
+727 LQISAEVLKEGKN

-750 RDGQLQE
+750 RDGKLQD

-780 AYESMPFGSVIPK
+780 AYESMPFGSIFPR

-802 GEVKPEGNSVE
+802 GEVNPSGLSVE
-813 EIVEKS
+813 EIVNNSKEIIRVWKS
-819 RKIVAQWKDKNKNNL
+819 GK
-834 DKRA
+834 

>member
-9 FNKEAVFYKGQEYT
+9 FNKEAVFYKDKEYT
-23 YRDLI
+23 YKDLI
-28 KKSKYISS
+28 REAKYISKVLG
-36 ILNINYGDRVVNFME
+36 IEKGEKVVNFME

-67 GVPVNVDS
+67 GVPINIDAG
-75 SYNTEELAYILNDA
+75 YTAEELEYILTDA
-89 EPEIIMTSNKN
+89 DPKVIMTSNKN
-100 FKVAEEAVKMVK
+100 LKVAEEAIKLSGK
-112 KDIRIIN
+112 NIRIIN
-119 CDELK
+119 CDEIK
-124 LPKEF
+124 SPEDF
-129 SVDEYVIYSPE
+129 EVDEYVIYSPE
-140 PEETG
+140 PEDIG

-174 VEIKMATPKDRL
+174 IEIKMATPKDRL

-209 TLIVLIDELSA
+209 TLVVLIDELSA

-242 EMIHKGLMEKINN
+242 EMIHKGLMEKIKS
-255 SKVATLLFN
+255 SKIANLLFE
-264 LCKKINNQKFSKI
+264 LCKKVKSVTLSKI
-277 IFKKV
+277 VFKKV
-282 QDALGGNINYLVS
+282 HQALGGNIRYLVS
-295 GGAKLDANIMDDFK
+295 GGAKLDPNIMDDFK
-309 VLGIKILEG
+309 VLGIKVLEG

-329 FNRPDDVHIGTVGR
+329 FTRPDDVCIGTVGK
-343 TIPKVEV
+343 TIPGVEV

-368 YYKNLKA
+368 YYNKPEA
-375 TQEVKDSEGW
+375 TKEAKDENGW

-400 IVGRKKEMIVL
+400 IIGRKKEMIVL

-416 INPSDIESEISKGSD
+416 INPIDIENEIAKGSD
-431 LIKEIAVVEYNNHLL
+431 LIKEIAVMEHNNHLL
-446 ALIYPDFQLIKER
+446 ALVYPDFKLIKER
-459 NIVNITETL
+459 SIINITETL
-468 KWEIIDS
+468 KWDIIDS
-475 YNIKAPAYRKILEI
+475 YNINAPAYRKILEI
-489 KIVKDEL
+489 KIVKDEF

-510 DVLANL
+510 DILKNL
-516 DNKTEKTKKDVK
+516 EDGGENAHKERP
-528 EDPECQTREFK
+528 EDPESKTREFQ
-539 TLANYIKEEK
+539 TLAQYIKEEK

-583 KLKEE
+583 KIKEE
-588 EVVDLKIIKDI
+588 ETVDLKVIKDI
-599 CEYIRKNSSE
+599 CEYIRKNSKE

-624 IDYKLPSSS
+624 IDYPLPSSN
-633 MIWFIKIFFAPV
+633 MIWLTKIFFAPI
-645 LKLYLGLKVKGV
+645 LKFYLGLKIKGI
-657 EKLSNEP
+657 EKLSKEP

-675 DAFAVQRLFKGDIL
+675 DAFAVQRLFKGDML
-689 KKTYYFAI
+689 KNTYYFAI
-697 KKHFQNPFLNFM
+697 KKHFDKVGLRFM
-709 AKNGNI
+709 ANHGNI

-721 DNLKES
+721 ENLKES
-727 LQISAEVLRGNKN
+727 LQISAEVLKEGKN

-750 RDGQLQE
+750 RDGKLQD

-767 ELNIPVTVLGIDG
+767 GLNIPVTVLGIDG
-780 AYESMPFGSVIPK
+780 AYESMPFGSIFPR

-802 GEVKPEGNSVE
+802 GEVNPSGLSVE
-813 EIVEKS
+813 EIVNNSKEIIRVWKS
-819 RKIVAQWKDKNKNNL
+819 GK
-834 DKRA
+834 

>member
-9 FNKEAVFYKGQEYT
+9 FNKEAVFYKNKEYT
-23 YRDLI
+23 YKDLI
-28 KKSKYISS
+28 REAKYISKVLG
-36 ILNINYGDRVVNFME
+36 IEKGEKVVNFME

-67 GVPVNVDS
+67 GVPINIDAG
-75 SYNTEELAYILNDA
+75 YTAEELEYILTDA
-89 EPEIIMTSNKN
+89 DPKVIMTSNKN
-100 FKVAEEAVKMVK
+100 LKVAEEAIKLSGK
-112 KDIRIIN
+112 NIRIIN
-119 CDELK
+119 CDEIK
-124 LPKEF
+124 SPEDF
-129 SVDEYVIYSPE
+129 EVDEYVIYSPE
-140 PEETG
+140 PEDIG

-174 VEIKMATPKDRL
+174 IEIKMATPKDRL

-242 EMIHKGLMEKINN
+242 EMIHKGLMEKIKS
-255 SKVATLLFN
+255 SKIANLLFE
-264 LCKKINNQKFSKI
+264 LCKKVKSVTLSKI
-277 IFKKV
+277 VFKKV
-282 QDALGGNINYLVS
+282 HQALGGNIRYLVS
-295 GGAKLDANIMDDFK
+295 GGAKLDPNIMDDFK
-309 VLGIKILEG
+309 VLGIKVLEG

-329 FNRPDDVHIGTVGR
+329 FTRPDDVCIGTVGK
-343 TIPKVEV
+343 TIPGVEV
-350 KIADDGEL
+350 KIAEDGEL

-368 YYKNLKA
+368 YYNKPEA
-375 TQEVKDSEGW
+375 TKEAKDENGW

-400 IVGRKKEMIVL
+400 IIGRKKEMIVL

-416 INPSDIESEISKGSD
+416 INPIDIENEIANGSD
-431 LIKEIAVVEYNNHLL
+431 LIKEIAVMEHNNHLL
-446 ALIYPDFQLIKER
+446 ALVYPDFKLIKER
-459 NIVNITETL
+459 SITNITETL
-468 KWEIIDS
+468 KWDIIDS
-475 YNIKAPAYRKILEI
+475 YNINAPAYRKILEI
-489 KIVKDEL
+489 KIVKDEF

-510 DVLANL
+510 DILKNL
-516 DNKTEKTKKDVK
+516 EDGGENAHKERP
-528 EDPECQTREFK
+528 EDPESKTREFQ
-539 TLANYIKEEK
+539 TLAQYIKEEK

-583 KLKEE
+583 KIQEGE
-588 EVVDLKIIKDI
+588 TVDLKIIKDI
-599 CEYIRKNSSE
+599 CEYIRKNSKE
-609 YHLEKIN
+609 YHLEKID

-624 IDYKLPSSS
+624 IDYPLPSSN
-633 MIWFIKIFFAPV
+633 MIWLTKIFFAPI
-645 LKLYLGLKVKGV
+645 LKFYLGLKIKGI
-657 EKLSNEP
+657 EKLSKEP

-675 DAFAVQRLFKGDIL
+675 DAFAVQRLFKGDML
-689 KKTYYFAI
+689 KNTYYFAI
-697 KKHFQNPFLNFM
+697 KKHFDKAGLRFM
-709 AKNGNI
+709 ANHGNI

-721 DNLKES
+721 ENLKES
-727 LQISAEVLRGNKN
+727 LQISAEVLKEGKN

-750 RDGQLQE
+750 RDGKLQD

-780 AYESMPFGSVIPK
+780 AYESMPFGSIFPR

-802 GEVKPEGNSVE
+802 GEVNPSGLSVE
-813 EIVEKS
+813 EIVNNSKEIIRVWKS
-819 RKIVAQWKDKNKNNL
+819 GK
-834 DKRA
+834 

>member
-9 FNKEAVFYKGQEYT
+9 FNKEAVFYKNKEYT
-23 YRDLI
+23 YKDLI
-28 KKSKYISS
+28 REAKYISKVLG
-36 ILNINYGDRVVNFME
+36 IEKGEKVVNFME

-67 GVPVNVDS
+67 GVPINIDAG
-75 SYNTEELAYILNDA
+75 YTAEELEYILTDA
-89 EPEIIMTSNKN
+89 DPKVIMTSNKN
-100 FKVAEEAVKMVK
+100 LKVAEEAIKLSGK
-112 KDIRIIN
+112 NIRIIN
-119 CDELK
+119 CDEIK
-124 LPKEF
+124 SPEDF
-129 SVDEYVIYSPE
+129 EVDEYVIYSPE
-140 PEETG
+140 PEDIG

-174 VEIKMATPKDRL
+174 IEIKMATPKDRL

-209 TLIVLIDELSA
+209 TLVVLIDELSA

-242 EMIHKGLMEKINN
+242 EMIHKGLMEKIKS
-255 SKVATLLFN
+255 SKIANLLFE
-264 LCKKINNQKFSKI
+264 LCKKVKSVTLSKI
-277 IFKKV
+277 VFKKV
-282 QDALGGNINYLVS
+282 HQALGGNIRYLVS
-295 GGAKLDANIMDDFK
+295 GGAKLDPNIMDDFK
-309 VLGIKILEG
+309 VLGIKVLEG

-329 FNRPDDVHIGTVGR
+329 FTRPDDVCIGTVGK
-343 TIPKVEV
+343 TIPGVEV

-368 YYKNLKA
+368 YYNKPEA
-375 TQEVKDSEGW
+375 TKEAKDENGW

-400 IVGRKKEMIVL
+400 IIGRKKEMIVL

-416 INPSDIESEISKGSD
+416 INPIDIENEIAKGSD
-431 LIKEIAVVEYNNHLL
+431 LIKEIAVMEHNNHLL
-446 ALIYPDFQLIKER
+446 ALVYPDFKLIKER
-459 NIVNITETL
+459 SITNITETL
-468 KWEIIDS
+468 KWDIIDS
-475 YNIKAPAYRKILEI
+475 YNINAPAYRKILEI
-489 KIVKDEL
+489 KIVKDEF

-510 DVLANL
+510 DILKNL
-516 DNKTEKTKKDVK
+516 EDGGENAHKERP
-528 EDPECQTREFK
+528 EDPESKTREFQ
-539 TLANYIKEEK
+539 TLAQYIKEEK

-583 KLKEE
+583 KIKEE
-588 EVVDLKIIKDI
+588 ETVDLKVIKDI
-599 CEYIRKNSSE
+599 CEYIRKNSKE

-624 IDYKLPSSS
+624 IGYPLPSSN
-633 MIWFIKIFFAPV
+633 MIWLTKIFFAPI
-645 LKLYLGLKVKGV
+645 LKFYLGLKIKGI
-657 EKLSNEP
+657 EKLSKEP

-675 DAFAVQRLFKGDIL
+675 DAFAVQRLFKGDML
-689 KKTYYFAI
+689 KNTYYFAI
-697 KKHFQNPFLNFM
+697 KKHFDKAGLRFM
-709 AKNGNI
+709 ANHGNI

-721 DNLKES
+721 ENLKES
-727 LQISAEVLRGNKN
+727 LQISAEVLKEGKN

-750 RDGQLQE
+750 RDGKLQD

-780 AYESMPFGSVIPK
+780 AYKSMPFGSIFPR

-802 GEVKPEGNSVE
+802 GEVNPSGLSVE
-813 EIVEKS
+813 EIVNNSKEIIRVWKS
-819 RKIVAQWKDKNKNNL
+819 GK
-834 DKRA
+834 

>member
-9 FNKEAVFYKGQEYT
+9 FNKEAVFYKNKEYT
-23 YRDLI
+23 YKDLI
-28 KKSKYISS
+28 REAKYISKVLG
-36 ILNINYGDRVVNFME
+36 IEKGEKVVNFME

-67 GVPVNVDS
+67 GVPINIDAG
-75 SYNTEELAYILNDA
+75 YTAEELEYILTDA
-89 EPEIIMTSNKN
+89 DPKVIMTSNKN
-100 FKVAEEAVKMVK
+100 LKVAEEAIKLSGK
-112 KDIRIIN
+112 NIRIIN
-119 CDELK
+119 CDEIK
-124 LPKEF
+124 SPEDF
-129 SVDEYVIYSPE
+129 EVDEYVIYSPE
-140 PEETG
+140 PEDIG

-174 VEIKMATPKDRL
+174 IEIKMATPKDRL

-242 EMIHKGLMEKINN
+242 EMIHKGLMEKIKS
-255 SKVATLLFN
+255 SKIANLLFE
-264 LCKKINNQKFSKI
+264 LCKKVKSVTLSKI
-277 IFKKV
+277 VFKKV
-282 QDALGGNINYLVS
+282 HQALGGNIRYLVS
-295 GGAKLDANIMDDFK
+295 GGAKLDPNIMDDFK
-309 VLGIKILEG
+309 VLGIKVLEG

-329 FNRPDDVHIGTVGR
+329 FTRPDDVCIGTVGK
-343 TIPKVEV
+343 TIPGVEV

-368 YYKNLKA
+368 YYNKPEA
-375 TQEVKDSEGW
+375 TKEAKDENGW

-400 IVGRKKEMIVL
+400 IIGRKKEMIVL

-416 INPSDIESEISKGSD
+416 INPIDIENEIAKGSD
-431 LIKEIAVVEYNNHLL
+431 LIKEIAVVEHNNHLL
-446 ALIYPDFQLIKER
+446 ALVYPDFKLIKER
-459 NIVNITETL
+459 SITNITETL
-468 KWEIIDS
+468 KWDIIDS
-475 YNIKAPAYRKILEI
+475 YNINAPAYRKILEI
-489 KIVKDEL
+489 KIVKDEF

-510 DVLANL
+510 DILKNL
-516 DNKTEKTKKDVK
+516 EDGGENAHKERP
-528 EDPECQTREFK
+528 EDPESKTREFQ
-539 TLANYIKEEK
+539 TLAQYIKEEK

-583 KLKEE
+583 KIKEE
-588 EVVDLKIIKDI
+588 ETVDLKVIKDI
-599 CEYIRKNSSE
+599 CEYIRKNSKE

-624 IDYKLPSSS
+624 IDYPLPSSN
-633 MIWFIKIFFAPV
+633 MIWLTKIFFAPI
-645 LKLYLGLKVKGV
+645 LKFYLGLKIKGV
-657 EKLSNEP
+657 EKLSKEP

-675 DAFAVQRLFKGDIL
+675 DAFAVQRLFKGDML
-689 KKTYYFAI
+689 KNTYYFAI
-697 KKHFQNPFLNFM
+697 KKHFDKAGLRFM
-709 AKNGNI
+709 ANHGNI

-721 DNLKES
+721 ENLKES
-727 LQISAEVLRGNKN
+727 LQISAEVLKEGKN

-750 RDGQLQE
+750 RDGKLQD

-780 AYESMPFGSVIPK
+780 AYESMPFGSIFPR
-793 PAKIKLEVL
+793 PTKIKLEVL
-802 GEVKPEGNSVE
+802 GEVNPSGLSVE
-813 EIVEKS
+813 EIVNNSKEIIRVWKS
-819 RKIVAQWKDKNKNNL
+819 GK
-834 DKRA
+834 

>member
-9 FNKEAVFYKGQEYT
+9 FNKEAVFYKNKEYT
-23 YRDLI
+23 YKDLI
-28 KKSKYISS
+28 REAKYISKVLG
-36 ILNINYGDRVVNFME
+36 IEKGEKVVNFME

-67 GVPVNVDS
+67 GVPINIDAG
-75 SYNTEELAYILNDA
+75 YTAEELEYILTDA
-89 EPEIIMTSNKN
+89 DPKVIMTSNKN
-100 FKVAEEAVKMVK
+100 LKVAEEAIKLSGK
-112 KDIRIIN
+112 NIRIIN
-119 CDELK
+119 CDEIK
-124 LPKEF
+124 SPEDF
-129 SVDEYVIYSPE
+129 EVDEYVIYSPE
-140 PEETG
+140 PEDIG

-174 VEIKMATPKDRL
+174 IEIKMATPKDRL

-209 TLIVLIDELSA
+209 TLVVLIDELSA

-242 EMIHKGLMEKINN
+242 EMIHKGLMEKIKS
-255 SKVATLLFN
+255 SKIANLLFE
-264 LCKKINNQKFSKI
+264 LCKKVKSVTLSKI
-277 IFKKV
+277 VFKKV
-282 QDALGGNINYLVS
+282 HQALGGNIRYLVS
-295 GGAKLDANIMDDFK
+295 GGAKLDPNIMDDFK
-309 VLGIKILEG
+309 VLGIKVLEG

-329 FNRPDDVHIGTVGR
+329 FTRPDDVCIGTVGK
-343 TIPKVEV
+343 TIPGVEV

-368 YYKNLKA
+368 YYNKPEA
-375 TQEVKDSEGW
+375 TKEAKDENGW

-400 IVGRKKEMIVL
+400 IIGRKKEMIVL

-416 INPSDIESEISKGSD
+416 INPIDIENEIAKGSD
-431 LIKEIAVVEYNNHLL
+431 LIKEIAVMEHNNHLL
-446 ALIYPDFQLIKER
+446 ALVYPDFKLIKER
-459 NIVNITETL
+459 SITNITETL
-468 KWEIIDS
+468 KWDIIDS
-475 YNIKAPAYRKILEI
+475 YNINAPAYRKILEI
-489 KIVKDEL
+489 KIVKDEF

-510 DVLANL
+510 DILKNL
-516 DNKTEKTKKDVK
+516 EDGGENAHKERP
-528 EDPECQTREFK
+528 EDPESKTREFQ
-539 TLANYIKEEK
+539 TLAQYIKEEK

-583 KLKEE
+583 KIKEE
-588 EVVDLKIIKDI
+588 ETVDLKVIKDI
-599 CEYIRKNSSE
+599 CEYIRKNSKE

-624 IDYKLPSSS
+624 IDYPLPSSN
-633 MIWFIKIFFAPV
+633 MIWLTKIFFAPI
-645 LKLYLGLKVKGV
+645 LKFYLGLKIKGI
-657 EKLSNEP
+657 EKLSKEP

-675 DAFAVQRLFKGDIL
+675 DAFAVQRLFKGDML
-689 KKTYYFAI
+689 KNTYYFAI
-697 KKHFQNPFLNFM
+697 KKHFDKAGLRFM
-709 AKNGNI
+709 ANHGNI

-721 DNLKES
+721 ENLKES
-727 LQISAEVLRGNKN
+727 LQVSAEVLKEGKN

-750 RDGQLQE
+750 RDGKLQD

-780 AYESMPFGSVIPK
+780 AYKSMPFGSIFPR

-802 GEVKPEGNSVE
+802 GEVNPSGLSVE
-813 EIVEKS
+813 EIVNNSKEIIRVWKS
-819 RKIVAQWKDKNKNNL
+819 GK
-834 DKRA
+834 

>member
-9 FNKEAVFYKGQEYT
+9 FNKEAVFYKNKEYT
-23 YRDLI
+23 YKDLI
-28 KKSKYISS
+28 REAKYISKVLG
-36 ILNINYGDRVVNFME
+36 IEKGEKVVNFME

-67 GVPVNVDS
+67 GVPINIDAG
-75 SYNTEELAYILNDA
+75 YTAEELEYILTDA
-89 EPEIIMTSNKN
+89 DPKVIMTSNKN
-100 FKVAEEAVKMVK
+100 LKVAEEAIKLSGK
-112 KDIRIIN
+112 NIRIIN
-119 CDELK
+119 CDEIK
-124 LPKEF
+124 SPEDF
-129 SVDEYVIYSPE
+129 EVDEYVIYSPE
-140 PEETG
+140 PEDIG

-209 TLIVLIDELSA
+209 TLVVLIDELSA

-242 EMIHKGLMEKINN
+242 EMIHKGLMEKIKS
-255 SKVATLLFN
+255 SKIANLLFE
-264 LCKKINNQKFSKI
+264 LCKKVKSVTLSKI
-277 IFKKV
+277 VFKKV
-282 QDALGGNINYLVS
+282 HQALGGNIRYLVS
-295 GGAKLDANIMDDFK
+295 GGAKLDPNIMDDFK
-309 VLGIKILEG
+309 VLGIKVLEG

-329 FNRPDDVHIGTVGR
+329 FTRPDDVCIGTVGK
-343 TIPKVEV
+343 TIPGVEV

-368 YYKNLKA
+368 YYNKPEA
-375 TQEVKDSEGW
+375 TKEAKDENGW

-400 IVGRKKEMIVL
+400 IIGRKKEMIVL

-416 INPSDIESEISKGSD
+416 INPIDIENEIAKGSD
-431 LIKEIAVVEYNNHLL
+431 LIKEIAVMEHNNHLL
-446 ALIYPDFQLIKER
+446 ALVYPDFKLIKER
-459 NIVNITETL
+459 SITNITETL
-468 KWEIIDS
+468 KWDIIDS
-475 YNIKAPAYRKILEI
+475 YNINAPAYRKILEI
-489 KIVKDEL
+489 KIVKDEF

-510 DVLANL
+510 DILKNL
-516 DNKTEKTKKDVK
+516 EDGGENAHKERP
-528 EDPECQTREFK
+528 EDPESKTREFQ
-539 TLANYIKEEK
+539 TLAQYIKEEK

-583 KLKEE
+583 KIKEE
-588 EVVDLKIIKDI
+588 EAIDLKVIKDI
-599 CEYIRKNSSE
+599 CEYIRKNSKE

-624 IDYKLPSSS
+624 IDYPLPSSN
-633 MIWFIKIFFAPV
+633 MIWLTKIFFAPI
-645 LKLYLGLKVKGV
+645 LKFYLGLKIKGV
-657 EKLSNEP
+657 EKLSKEP

-675 DAFAVQRLFKGDIL
+675 DAFAVQRLFKGDML
-689 KKTYYFAI
+689 KNTYYFAI
-697 KKHFQNPFLNFM
+697 KKHFDKVGLRFM
-709 AKNGNI
+709 ANHGNI

-721 DNLKES
+721 ENLKES
-727 LQISAEVLRGNKN
+727 LQISAEVLKEGKN

-750 RDGQLQE
+750 RDGKLQD

-780 AYESMPFGSVIPK
+780 AYESMPFGSIFPR

-802 GEVKPEGNSVE
+802 GEVNPSGLSVE
-813 EIVEKS
+813 EIVNNSKEIIRVWKS
-819 RKIVAQWKDKNKNNL
+819 GK
-834 DKRA
+834 

>member
-9 FNKEAVFYKGQEYT
+9 FNKEAVFYKNKEYT
-23 YRDLI
+23 YKDLI
-28 KKSKYISS
+28 REAKYISKVLG
-36 ILNINYGDRVVNFME
+36 IEKGEKVVNFME

-67 GVPVNVDS
+67 GVPINIDAG
-75 SYNTEELAYILNDA
+75 YTAEELEYILTDA
-89 EPEIIMTSNKN
+89 DPKVIMTSNKN
-100 FKVAEEAVKMVK
+100 LKVAEEAIKLSGK
-112 KDIRIIN
+112 NIRIIN
-119 CDELK
+119 CDEIK
-124 LPKEF
+124 SPEDF
-129 SVDEYVIYSPE
+129 EVDEYVIYSPE
-140 PEETG
+140 PEDIG

-174 VEIKMATPKDRL
+174 IEIKMATPKDRL

-209 TLIVLIDELSA
+209 TLVVLIDELSA

-242 EMIHKGLMEKINN
+242 EMIHKGLMEKIKS
-255 SKVATLLFN
+255 SKIANLLFE
-264 LCKKINNQKFSKI
+264 LCKKVKSVTLSKI
-277 IFKKV
+277 VFKKV
-282 QDALGGNINYLVS
+282 HQALGGNIRYLVS
-295 GGAKLDANIMDDFK
+295 GGAKLDPNIMDDFK
-309 VLGIKILEG
+309 VLGIKVLEG

-329 FNRPDDVHIGTVGR
+329 FTRPDDVCIGTVGK
-343 TIPKVEV
+343 TIPGVEV

-368 YYKNLKA
+368 YYNKPEA
-375 TQEVKDSEGW
+375 TKEAKDENGW

-400 IVGRKKEMIVL
+400 IIGRKKEMIVL

-416 INPSDIESEISKGSD
+416 INPIDIENEIAKGSD
-431 LIKEIAVVEYNNHLL
+431 LIKEIAVMEHNNHLL
-446 ALIYPDFQLIKER
+446 ALVYPDFKLIKER
-459 NIVNITETL
+459 SITNITETL
-468 KWEIIDS
+468 KWDIIDS
-475 YNIKAPAYRKILEI
+475 YNINAPAYRKILEI
-489 KIVKDEL
+489 KIVKDEF

-510 DVLANL
+510 DILKNL
-516 DNKTEKTKKDVK
+516 EDGGENAHKERP
-528 EDPECQTREFK
+528 EDPESKTREFQ
-539 TLANYIKEEK
+539 TLAQYIKEEK

-583 KLKEE
+583 KIKEE
-588 EVVDLKIIKDI
+588 ETVDLKVIKDI
-599 CEYIRKNSSE
+599 CEYIRKNSKE

-624 IDYKLPSSS
+624 IDYPLPSSN
-633 MIWFIKIFFAPV
+633 MIWLTKIFFAPI
-645 LKLYLGLKVKGV
+645 LKFYLGLKIKGV
-657 EKLSNEP
+657 EKLSKEP

-675 DAFAVQRLFKGDIL
+675 DAFAVQRLFKGDML
-689 KKTYYFAI
+689 KNTYYFAI
-697 KKHFQNPFLNFM
+697 KKHFDKVGLRFM
-709 AKNGNI
+709 ANHGNI

-721 DNLKES
+721 ENLKES
-727 LQISAEVLRGNKN
+727 LQVSAEVLKEGKN

-750 RDGQLQE
+750 RDGKLQD

-780 AYESMPFGSVIPK
+780 AYESMPFGSIFPR

-802 GEVKPEGNSVE
+802 GEVNPSGLSVE
-813 EIVEKS
+813 EIVNNSKEIIRVWKS
-819 RKIVAQWKDKNKNNL
+819 GK
-834 DKRA
+834 

>member
-9 FNKEAVFYKGQEYT
+9 FNKEAVFYKNKEYT
-23 YRDLI
+23 YKDLI
-28 KKSKYISS
+28 REAKYISEVLG
-36 ILNINYGDRVVNFME
+36 IEKGEKVVNFME

-67 GVPVNVDS
+67 GVPINIDAG
-75 SYNTEELAYILNDA
+75 YTAEELEYILTDA
-89 EPEIIMTSNKN
+89 DPKVIMTSNKN
-100 FKVAEEAVKMVK
+100 LKVAEEAIKLSGK
-112 KDIRIIN
+112 NIRIIN
-119 CDELK
+119 CDEIK
-124 LPKEF
+124 SPEDF
-129 SVDEYVIYSPE
+129 EVDEYVIYSPE
-140 PEETG
+140 PEDIG

-209 TLIVLIDELSA
+209 TLVVLIDELSA

-242 EMIHKGLMEKINN
+242 EMIHKGLMEKIKS
-255 SKVATLLFN
+255 SKIANLLFE
-264 LCKKINNQKFSKI
+264 LCKKVKSVTLSKI
-277 IFKKV
+277 VFKKV
-282 QDALGGNINYLVS
+282 HQALGGNIRYLVS
-295 GGAKLDANIMDDFK
+295 GGAKLDPNIMDDFK
-309 VLGIKILEG
+309 VLGIKVLEG

-329 FNRPDDVHIGTVGR
+329 FTRPDDVCIGTVGK
-343 TIPKVEV
+343 TIPGVEV

-368 YYKNLKA
+368 YYNKPEA
-375 TQEVKDSEGW
+375 TKEAKDENGW

-400 IVGRKKEMIVL
+400 IIGRKKEMIVL

-416 INPSDIESEISKGSD
+416 INPIDIENEIAKGSD
-431 LIKEIAVVEYNNHLL
+431 LIKEIAVMEHNNHLL
-446 ALIYPDFQLIKER
+446 ALVYPDFKLIKER
-459 NIVNITETL
+459 SITNITETL
-468 KWEIIDS
+468 KWDIIDS
-475 YNIKAPAYRKILEI
+475 YNINAPAYRKILEI
-489 KIVKDEL
+489 KIVKDEF

-510 DVLANL
+510 DILKNL
-516 DNKTEKTKKDVK
+516 EDGGENAHKERP
-528 EDPECQTREFK
+528 EDPESKTREFQ
-539 TLANYIKEEK
+539 TLAQYIKEEK

-583 KLKEE
+583 KIKEE
-588 EVVDLKIIKDI
+588 ETVDLKVIKDI
-599 CEYIRKNSSE
+599 CEYIRKNSKE

-624 IDYKLPSSS
+624 IGYPLPSSN
-633 MIWFIKIFFAPV
+633 MIWLTKIFFAPI
-645 LKLYLGLKVKGV
+645 LKFYLGLKIKGV
-657 EKLSNEP
+657 EKLSKEP

-675 DAFAVQRLFKGDIL
+675 DAFAVQRLFKGDML
-689 KKTYYFAI
+689 KNTYYFAI
-697 KKHFQNPFLNFM
+697 KKHFDKAGLRFM
-709 AKNGNI
+709 ANHGNI

-721 DNLKES
+721 ENLKES
-727 LQISAEVLRGNKN
+727 LQISAEVLKEGKN

-750 RDGQLQE
+750 RDGKLQD

-780 AYESMPFGSVIPK
+780 AYKSMPFGSIFPR

-802 GEVKPEGNSVE
+802 GEVNPSGLSVE
-813 EIVEKS
+813 EIVNNSKEIIRVWKS
-819 RKIVAQWKDKNKNNL
+819 GK
-834 DKRA
+834 

>member
-9 FNKEAVFYKGQEYT
+9 FNKEAVFYKNKEYT
-23 YRDLI
+23 YKDLI
-28 KKSKYISS
+28 REAKYISKVLG
-36 ILNINYGDRVVNFME
+36 IEKGEKVVNFME

-67 GVPVNVDS
+67 GVPINIDAG
-75 SYNTEELAYILNDA
+75 YTAEELEYILTDA
-89 EPEIIMTSNKN
+89 DPKVIMTSNKN
-100 FKVAEEAVKMVK
+100 LKVAEEAIKLSGK
-112 KDIRIIN
+112 NIRIIN
-119 CDELK
+119 CDEIK
-124 LPKEF
+124 SPEDF
-129 SVDEYVIYSPE
+129 EVDEYVIYSPE
-140 PEETG
+140 PEDIG

-209 TLIVLIDELSA
+209 TLVVLIDELSA

-242 EMIHKGLMEKINN
+242 EMIHKGLMEKIKS
-255 SKVATLLFN
+255 SKIANLLFE
-264 LCKKINNQKFSKI
+264 LCKKVKSVILSKI
-277 IFKKV
+277 VFKKV
-282 QDALGGNINYLVS
+282 HQALGGNIRYLVS
-295 GGAKLDANIMDDFK
+295 GGAKLDPNIMDDFK
-309 VLGIKILEG
+309 VLGIKVLEG

-329 FNRPDDVHIGTVGR
+329 FTRPDDVCIGTVGK
-343 TIPKVEV
+343 TIPGVEV

-368 YYKNLKA
+368 YYNKPEA
-375 TQEVKDSEGW
+375 TKEAKDENGW

-400 IVGRKKEMIVL
+400 IIGRKKEMIVL

-416 INPSDIESEISKGSD
+416 INPIDIENEIAKGSD
-431 LIKEIAVVEYNNHLL
+431 LIKEIAVMEHNNHLL
-446 ALIYPDFQLIKER
+446 ALVYPDFKLIKER
-459 NIVNITETL
+459 SITNITETL
-468 KWEIIDS
+468 KWDIIDS
-475 YNIKAPAYRKILEI
+475 YNINAPAYRKILEI
-489 KIVKDEL
+489 KIVKDEF

-510 DVLANL
+510 DILKNL
-516 DNKTEKTKKDVK
+516 EDGGENAHKERP
-528 EDPECQTREFK
+528 EDPESKTREFQ
-539 TLANYIKEEK
+539 TLAQYIKEEK

-583 KLKEE
+583 KIKEE
-588 EVVDLKIIKDI
+588 ETVDLKVIKDI
-599 CEYIRKNSSE
+599 CEYIRKNSKE

-624 IDYKLPSSS
+624 IDYPLPSSN
-633 MIWFIKIFFAPV
+633 MIWLTKIFFAPI
-645 LKLYLGLKVKGV
+645 LKFYLGLKIKGI
-657 EKLSNEP
+657 EKLSKEP

-675 DAFAVQRLFKGDIL
+675 DAFAVQRLFKGDML
-689 KKTYYFAI
+689 KNTYYFAI
-697 KKHFQNPFLNFM
+697 KKHFDKVGLRFM
-709 AKNGNI
+709 ANHGNI

-721 DNLKES
+721 ENLKES
-727 LQISAEVLRGNKN
+727 LQISAEVLKEGKN

-750 RDGQLQE
+750 RDGKLQD

-780 AYESMPFGSVIPK
+780 AYESMPFGSIFPR

-802 GEVKPEGNSVE
+802 GEVNPSGLSVE
-813 EIVEKS
+813 EIVNNSKEIIRVWKS
-819 RKIVAQWKDKNKNNL
+819 GK
-834 DKRA
+834 

>member
-9 FNKEAVFYKGQEYT
+9 FNKEAVFYKNKEYT
-23 YRDLI
+23 YKDLI
-28 KKSKYISS
+28 REAKYISKVLG
-36 ILNINYGDRVVNFME
+36 IEKGEKVVNFME

-67 GVPVNVDS
+67 GVPINIDAG
-75 SYNTEELAYILNDA
+75 YTAEELEYILTDA
-89 EPEIIMTSNKN
+89 DPKVIMTSNKN
-100 FKVAEEAVKMVK
+100 LKVAEEAIKLSGK
-112 KDIRIIN
+112 NIRIIN
-119 CDELK
+119 CDEIK
-124 LPKEF
+124 SPEDF
-129 SVDEYVIYSPE
+129 EVDEYVIYSPE
-140 PEETG
+140 PEDIG

-174 VEIKMATPKDRL
+174 IEIKMATPKDRL

-242 EMIHKGLMEKINN
+242 EMIHKGLMEKIKS
-255 SKVATLLFN
+255 SKIANLLFE
-264 LCKKINNQKFSKI
+264 LCKKVKSVTLSKI
-277 IFKKV
+277 VFKKV
-282 QDALGGNINYLVS
+282 HQALGGNIRYLVS
-295 GGAKLDANIMDDFK
+295 GGAKLDPNIMDDFK
-309 VLGIKILEG
+309 VLGIKVLEG

-329 FNRPDDVHIGTVGR
+329 FTRPDDVCIGTVGK
-343 TIPKVEV
+343 TIPGVEV

-368 YYKNLKA
+368 YYNKPLA
-375 TQEVKDSEGW
+375 TKEAKDENGW
-385 FHTGDLGKIENGYIT
+385 FHTGDLGKIENGYLT
-400 IVGRKKEMIVL
+400 IIGRKKEMIVL

-416 INPSDIESEISKGSD
+416 INPVDIENEIAKGSD
-431 LIKEIAVVEYNNHLL
+431 LVKEIAVIEHNNHLL
-446 ALIYPDFQLIKER
+446 ALVYPDFKLIKER
-459 NIVNITETL
+459 SITNITETL
-468 KWEIIDS
+468 KWDIIDS
-475 YNIKAPAYRKILEI
+475 YNINAPAYRKILEI
-489 KIVKDEL
+489 KIVKDEF

-510 DVLANL
+510 DILKNL
-516 DNKTEKTKKDVK
+516 EDGGENAHKERP
-528 EDPECQTREFK
+528 EDPESKTREFQ
-539 TLANYIKEEK
+539 TLAQYIKEEK

-583 KLKEE
+583 KIKEE
-588 EVVDLKIIKDI
+588 ETVDLKVIKDI
-599 CEYIRKNSSE
+599 CGYIRKNSKE
-609 YHLEKIN
+609 YHFEKID

-624 IDYKLPSSS
+624 IDYPLPSSS
-633 MIWFIKIFFAPV
+633 MIWLTKIFFAPI
-645 LKLYLGLKVKGV
+645 LKFYLGLKIKGV

-675 DAFAVQRLFKGDIL
+675 DAFAVQRMFKGDML
-689 KKTYYFAI
+689 KNTYYFAI
-697 KKHFQNPFLNFM
+697 KKHFDKVGLRFM
-709 AKNGNI
+709 ADHGNI

-721 DNLKES
+721 ENLKES
-727 LQISAEVLRGNKN
+727 LQISAEVLKEGKN

-750 RDGQLQE
+750 RDGKLQD

-780 AYESMPFGSVIPK
+780 AYESMPFGSIFPR
-793 PAKIKLEVL
+793 PAKIRLEVL
-802 GEVKPEGNSVE
+802 GEVNPQGLSVE
-813 EIVEKS
+813 EIVNNS
-819 RKIVAQWKDKNKNNL
+819 REIIRVWKTGK
-834 DKRA
+834 

>member
-9 FNKEAVFYKGQEYT
+9 FNKEAVFYKNKEYT
-23 YRDLI
+23 YKDLI
-28 KKSKYISS
+28 REAKYISKVLG
-36 ILNINYGDRVVNFME
+36 IEKGEKVVNFME

-67 GVPVNVDS
+67 GVPINIDAG
-75 SYNTEELAYILNDA
+75 YTAEELEYILTDA
-89 EPEIIMTSNKN
+89 DPKVIMTSNKN
-100 FKVAEEAVKMVK
+100 LKVAEEAIKLSGK
-112 KDIRIIN
+112 NIRIIN
-119 CDELK
+119 CDEINS
-124 LPKEF
+124 PEDF
-129 SVDEYVIYSPE
+129 EVDEYVIYSPE
-140 PEETG
+140 PEDIG

-209 TLIVLIDELSA
+209 TLVVLIDELSA

-242 EMIHKGLMEKINN
+242 EMIHKGLMEKIKS
-255 SKVATLLFN
+255 SKIANLLFG
-264 LCKKINNQKFSKI
+264 LCKKVKSVTLSKI
-277 IFKKV
+277 VFKKV
-282 QDALGGNINYLVS
+282 HQALGGNIRYLVS
-295 GGAKLDANIMDDFK
+295 GGAKLDPNIMDDFK
-309 VLGIKILEG
+309 VLGIKVLEG

-329 FNRPDDVHIGTVGR
+329 FTRPDDVCIGTVGK
-343 TIPKVEV
+343 TIPGVEV

-368 YYKNLKA
+368 YYNKPEA
-375 TQEVKDSEGW
+375 TKEAKDENGW

-400 IVGRKKEMIVL
+400 IIGRKKEMIVL

-416 INPSDIESEISKGSD
+416 INPIDIENEIAKGSD
-431 LIKEIAVVEYNNHLL
+431 LIKEIAVMEHNNHLL
-446 ALIYPDFQLIKER
+446 ALVYPDFKLIKER
-459 NIVNITETL
+459 SITNITETL
-468 KWEIIDS
+468 KWDIIDS
-475 YNIKAPAYRKILEI
+475 YNINAPAYRKILEI
-489 KIVKDEL
+489 KVVKDEF

-510 DVLANL
+510 DILKNL
-516 DNKTEKTKKDVK
+516 EDGGENAHKERP
-528 EDPECQTREFK
+528 EDPESKTREFQ
-539 TLANYIKEEK
+539 TLAQYIKEEK

-583 KLKEE
+583 KIKEE
-588 EVVDLKIIKDI
+588 EAIDLKVIKDI
-599 CEYIRKNSSE
+599 CEYIRKNSKE

-624 IDYKLPSSS
+624 IDYPLPSSN
-633 MIWFIKIFFAPV
+633 MIWLTKIFFAPI
-645 LKLYLGLKVKGV
+645 LKFYLGLKIKGI
-657 EKLSNEP
+657 EKLSKEP

-675 DAFAVQRLFKGDIL
+675 DAFAVQRLFKGDML
-689 KKTYYFAI
+689 KNTYYFAI
-697 KKHFQNPFLNFM
+697 KKHFDKAGLRFM
-709 AKNGNI
+709 ANHGNI

-721 DNLKES
+721 ENLKES
-727 LQISAEVLRGNKN
+727 LQISAEVLKEGKN

-750 RDGQLQE
+750 RDGKLQD

-767 ELNIPVTVLGIDG
+767 ELSIPVTVLGIDG
-780 AYESMPFGSVIPK
+780 AYESMPFGSIFPR

-802 GEVKPEGNSVE
+802 GEVNPSGLSVE
-813 EIVEKS
+813 EIVNNSKEIIRVWKS
-819 RKIVAQWKDKNKNNL
+819 GK
-834 DKRA
+834 

>member
-9 FNKEAVFYKGQEYT
+9 FNKEAVFYKNKEYT
-23 YRDLI
+23 YKDLI
-28 KKSKYISS
+28 REAKYISEVLG
-36 ILNINYGDRVVNFME
+36 IEKGEKVVNFME

-67 GVPVNVDS
+67 GVPINIDAG
-75 SYNTEELAYILNDA
+75 YTAEELEYILTDA
-89 EPEIIMTSNKN
+89 DPKVIMTSNKN
-100 FKVAEEAVKMVK
+100 LKVAEEAIKLSGK
-112 KDIRIIN
+112 NIRIIN
-119 CDELK
+119 CDEIK
-124 LPKEF
+124 SPEDF
-129 SVDEYVIYSPE
+129 EVDEYVIYSPE
-140 PEETG
+140 PEDIG

-209 TLIVLIDELSA
+209 TLVVLIDELSA

-242 EMIHKGLMEKINN
+242 EMIYKGLMEKIKS
-255 SKVATLLFN
+255 SKIANLLFE
-264 LCKKINNQKFSKI
+264 LCKKVKSVTLSKI
-277 IFKKV
+277 VFKKV
-282 QDALGGNINYLVS
+282 HQALGGNIRYLVS
-295 GGAKLDANIMDDFK
+295 GGAKLDPNIMDDFK
-309 VLGIKILEG
+309 VLGIKVLEG

-329 FNRPDDVHIGTVGR
+329 FTRPDDVCIGTVGK
-343 TIPKVEV
+343 TIPGVEV

-368 YYKNLKA
+368 YYNKPEA
-375 TQEVKDSEGW
+375 TKEAKDENGW

-400 IVGRKKEMIVL
+400 IIGRKKEMIVL

-416 INPSDIESEISKGSD
+416 INPIDIENEIAKGSD
-431 LIKEIAVVEYNNHLL
+431 LIKEIAVMEHNNHLL
-446 ALIYPDFQLIKER
+446 ALVYPDFKLIKER
-459 NIVNITETL
+459 SITNITETL
-468 KWEIIDS
+468 KWDIIDS
-475 YNIKAPAYRKILEI
+475 YNINAPAYRKILEI
-489 KIVKDEL
+489 KIVKDEF

-510 DVLANL
+510 DILKNL
-516 DNKTEKTKKDVK
+516 EDGGENAHKERP
-528 EDPECQTREFK
+528 EDPESKTREFQ
-539 TLANYIKEEK
+539 TLAQYIKEEK

-583 KLKEE
+583 KIKEE
-588 EVVDLKIIKDI
+588 ETVDLKVIKDI
-599 CEYIRKNSSE
+599 CEYIRKNSKE

-624 IDYKLPSSS
+624 IDYPLPSSN
-633 MIWFIKIFFAPV
+633 MIWLTKIFFAPI
-645 LKLYLGLKVKGV
+645 LKFYLGLKIKGI
-657 EKLSNEP
+657 EKLSKEP

-675 DAFAVQRLFKGDIL
+675 DAFAVQRLFKGDML
-689 KKTYYFAI
+689 KNTYYFAI
-697 KKHFQNPFLNFM
+697 KKHFDKPGLRFM
-709 AKNGNI
+709 ANHGNI

-721 DNLKES
+721 ENLKES
-727 LQISAEVLRGNKN
+727 LQISAEVLKEGKN

-750 RDGQLQE
+750 RDGKLQD

-780 AYESMPFGSVIPK
+780 AYESMPFGSIFPR

-802 GEVKPEGNSVE
+802 GEVNPSGLSVE
-813 EIVEKS
+813 EIVNNSKEIIRVWKS
-819 RKIVAQWKDKNKNNL
+819 GK
-834 DKRA
+834 

>member
-9 FNKEAVFYKGQEYT
+9 FNKEAVFYKNKEYT
-23 YRDLI
+23 YKDLI
-28 KKSKYISS
+28 REAKYISKVLG
-36 ILNINYGDRVVNFME
+36 IEKGEKVVNFME

-67 GVPVNVDS
+67 GVPINIDAG
-75 SYNTEELAYILNDA
+75 YTAEELEYILTDA
-89 EPEIIMTSNKN
+89 DPKVIMTSNKN
-100 FKVAEEAVKMVK
+100 LKVAEEAIKLSGK
-112 KDIRIIN
+112 NIRIIN
-119 CDELK
+119 CDEIK
-124 LPKEF
+124 SPEDF
-129 SVDEYVIYSPE
+129 EVDEYVIYSPE
-140 PEETG
+140 PEDIG

-209 TLIVLIDELSA
+209 TLVVLIDELSA

-242 EMIHKGLMEKINN
+242 EMIHKGLMEKIKS
-255 SKVATLLFN
+255 SKIANLLFE
-264 LCKKINNQKFSKI
+264 LCKKVKSVTLSKI
-277 IFKKV
+277 VFKKV
-282 QDALGGNINYLVS
+282 HQALGGNIRYLVS
-295 GGAKLDANIMDDFK
+295 GGAKLDPNIMDDFK
-309 VLGIKILEG
+309 VLGIKVLEG

-329 FNRPDDVHIGTVGR
+329 FTRPDDVCIGTVGK
-343 TIPKVEV
+343 TIPGVEV

-368 YYKNLKA
+368 YYNKPEA
-375 TQEVKDSEGW
+375 TKEAKDENGW

-400 IVGRKKEMIVL
+400 IIGRKKEMIVL

-416 INPSDIESEISKGSD
+416 INPIDIENEIAKGSD
-431 LIKEIAVVEYNNHLL
+431 LIKEIAVMEHNNHLL
-446 ALIYPDFQLIKER
+446 ALVYPDFKLIKER
-459 NIVNITETL
+459 SITNITETL
-468 KWEIIDS
+468 KWDIIDS
-475 YNIKAPAYRKILEI
+475 YNINAPAYRKILEI
-489 KIVKDEL
+489 KIVKDEF

-510 DVLANL
+510 DILKNL
-516 DNKTEKTKKDVK
+516 EDGGENAHKERP
-528 EDPECQTREFK
+528 EDPESKTREFQ
-539 TLANYIKEEK
+539 TLAQYIKEEK

-583 KLKEE
+583 KIKEE
-588 EVVDLKIIKDI
+588 ETVDLKVIKDI
-599 CEYIRKNSSE
+599 CEYIRKNSKE

-624 IDYKLPSSS
+624 IDYPLPSSN
-633 MIWFIKIFFAPV
+633 MIWLTKIFFAPI
-645 LKLYLGLKVKGV
+645 LKFYLGLKIKGI
-657 EKLSNEP
+657 EKLSKEP
-664 RIIICNHESFI
+664 RIIICNHVSFI
-675 DAFAVQRLFKGDIL
+675 DAFAVQRLFKGDML
-689 KKTYYFAI
+689 KNTYYFAI
-697 KKHFQNPFLNFM
+697 KKHFDKAGLRFM
-709 AKNGNI
+709 ANHGNI

-721 DNLKES
+721 ENLKES
-727 LQISAEVLRGNKN
+727 LQVSAEVLKEGKN

-750 RDGQLQE
+750 RDGKLQD

-780 AYESMPFGSVIPK
+780 AYESMPFGSIFPR

-802 GEVKPEGNSVE
+802 GEVNPSGLSVE
-813 EIVEKS
+813 EIVNNSKEIIRVWKS
-819 RKIVAQWKDKNKNNL
+819 GK
-834 DKRA
+834 

>member
-9 FNKEAVFYKGQEYT
+9 FNKEAVFYKNKEYT
-23 YRDLI
+23 YKDLI
-28 KKSKYISS
+28 REAKYISKVLG
-36 ILNINYGDRVVNFME
+36 IEKGEKVVNFME

-67 GVPVNVDS
+67 GVPINIDAG
-75 SYNTEELAYILNDA
+75 YTAEELEYILTDA
-89 EPEIIMTSNKN
+89 DPKVIMTSNKN
-100 FKVAEEAVKMVK
+100 LKVAEEAIKLSGK
-112 KDIRIIN
+112 NIRIIN
-119 CDELK
+119 CDEIK
-124 LPKEF
+124 SPEDF
-129 SVDEYVIYSPE
+129 EVDEYVIYSPE
-140 PEETG
+140 PEDIG

-174 VEIKMATPKDRL
+174 IEIKMATPKDRL

-209 TLIVLIDELSA
+209 TLVVLIDELSA

-242 EMIHKGLMEKINN
+242 EMIHKGLMEKIKS
-255 SKVATLLFN
+255 SKIANLLFE
-264 LCKKINNQKFSKI
+264 LCKKVKSVTLSKI
-277 IFKKV
+277 VFKKV
-282 QDALGGNINYLVS
+282 HQALGGNIRYLVS
-295 GGAKLDANIMDDFK
+295 GGAKLDPNIMDDFK
-309 VLGIKILEG
+309 VLGIKVLEG

-329 FNRPDDVHIGTVGR
+329 FTRPDDVCIGTVGK
-343 TIPKVEV
+343 TIPGVEV

-368 YYKNLKA
+368 YYNKPEA
-375 TQEVKDSEGW
+375 TKEAKDENGW

-400 IVGRKKEMIVL
+400 IIGRKKEMIVL

-416 INPSDIESEISKGSD
+416 INPIDIENEIAKGSD
-431 LIKEIAVVEYNNHLL
+431 LIKEIAVMEHNNHLL
-446 ALIYPDFQLIKER
+446 ALVYPDFKLIKER
-459 NIVNITETL
+459 SIINITETL
-468 KWEIIDS
+468 KWDIIDS
-475 YNIKAPAYRKILEI
+475 YNINAPAYRKILEI
-489 KIVKDEL
+489 KIVKDEF

-510 DVLANL
+510 DILKNL
-516 DNKTEKTKKDVK
+516 EDGGENAHKERP
-528 EDPECQTREFK
+528 EDPESKTREFQ
-539 TLANYIKEEK
+539 TLAQYIKEEK

-583 KLKEE
+583 KIKEE
-588 EVVDLKIIKDI
+588 ETVDLKVIKDI
-599 CEYIRKNSSE
+599 CEYIRENSKE

-624 IDYKLPSSS
+624 IDYPLPSSN
-633 MIWFIKIFFAPV
+633 MIWLTKIFFAPI
-645 LKLYLGLKVKGV
+645 LKFYLGLKIKGV
-657 EKLSNEP
+657 EKLSKEP

-675 DAFAVQRLFKGDIL
+675 DAFAVQRLFKGDML
-689 KKTYYFAI
+689 KNTYYFAI
-697 KKHFQNPFLNFM
+697 KKHFDKVGLRFM
-709 AKNGNI
+709 ANHGNI

-721 DNLKES
+721 ENLKES
-727 LQISAEVLRGNKN
+727 LQISAEVLKEGKN

-750 RDGQLQE
+750 RDGKLQD

-780 AYESMPFGSVIPK
+780 AYESMPFGSIFPR

-802 GEVKPEGNSVE
+802 GEVNPSGLSVE
-813 EIVEKS
+813 EIVNNSKEIIRVWKS
-819 RKIVAQWKDKNKNNL
+819 GK
-834 DKRA
+834 

>member
-9 FNKEAVFYKGQEYT
+9 FNKEAVFYKNKEYT
-23 YRDLI
+23 YKDLI
-28 KKSKYISS
+28 REAKYISKVLG
-36 ILNINYGDRVVNFME
+36 IEKGEKVVNFME

-67 GVPVNVDS
+67 GVPINIDAG
-75 SYNTEELAYILNDA
+75 YTAEELEYILTDA
-89 EPEIIMTSNKN
+89 DPKVIMTSNKN
-100 FKVAEEAVKMVK
+100 LKVAEEAIKLSGK
-112 KDIRIIN
+112 NIRIIN
-119 CDELK
+119 CDEIK
-124 LPKEF
+124 SPEDF
-129 SVDEYVIYSPE
+129 EVDEYVIYSPE
-140 PEETG
+140 PEDIG

-209 TLIVLIDELSA
+209 TLVVLIDELSA

-242 EMIHKGLMEKINN
+242 EMIHKGLMEKIKS
-255 SKVATLLFN
+255 SKIANLLFE
-264 LCKKINNQKFSKI
+264 LCKKVKSVTLSKI
-277 IFKKV
+277 VFKKV
-282 QDALGGNINYLVS
+282 HQALGGNIRYLVS
-295 GGAKLDANIMDDFK
+295 GGAKLDPNIMDDFK
-309 VLGIKILEG
+309 VLGIKVLEG

-329 FNRPDDVHIGTVGR
+329 FTRPDDVCIGTVGK
-343 TIPKVEV
+343 TIPGVEV

-368 YYKNLKA
+368 YYNKP
-375 TQEVKDSEGW
+375 EVTKEAKDENGW

-400 IVGRKKEMIVL
+400 IIGRKKEMIVL

-416 INPSDIESEISKGSD
+416 INPIDIENEIAKGSD
-431 LIKEIAVVEYNNHLL
+431 LIKEIAVMEHNNHLL
-446 ALIYPDFQLIKER
+446 ALVYPDFKLIKER
-459 NIVNITETL
+459 SITNITETL
-468 KWEIIDS
+468 KWDIIDS
-475 YNIKAPAYRKILEI
+475 YNINAPAYRKILEI
-489 KIVKDEL
+489 KIVKDEF

-510 DVLANL
+510 DILKNL
-516 DNKTEKTKKDVK
+516 EDGGENAHKERP
-528 EDPECQTREFK
+528 EDPESKTREFQ
-539 TLANYIKEEK
+539 TLAQYIKEEK

-583 KLKEE
+583 KIKEE
-588 EVVDLKIIKDI
+588 ETVDLKVIKDI
-599 CEYIRKNSSE
+599 CEYIRKNSKE

-624 IDYKLPSSS
+624 IGYPLPSSN
-633 MIWFIKIFFAPV
+633 MIWLTKIFFAPI
-645 LKLYLGLKVKGV
+645 LKFYLGLKIKGV
-657 EKLSNEP
+657 EKLSKEP

-675 DAFAVQRLFKGDIL
+675 DAFAVQRLFKGDML
-689 KKTYYFAI
+689 KNTYYFAI
-697 KKHFQNPFLNFM
+697 KKHFDKAGLRFM
-709 AKNGNI
+709 ANHGNI

-721 DNLKES
+721 ENLKES
-727 LQISAEVLRGNKN
+727 LQISAEVLKEGKN

-750 RDGQLQE
+750 RDGKLQD

-780 AYESMPFGSVIPK
+780 AYESMPFGSIFPR

-802 GEVKPEGNSVE
+802 GEVNPSGLSVE
-813 EIVEKS
+813 EIVNNSKEIIRVWKS
-819 RKIVAQWKDKNKNNL
+819 GK
-834 DKRA
+834 

>member
-9 FNKEAVFYKGQEYT
+9 FNKEAVFYKNKEYT
-23 YRDLI
+23 YKDLI
-28 KKSKYISS
+28 REAKYISKVLG
-36 ILNINYGDRVVNFME
+36 IEKGEKVVNFME

-67 GVPVNVDS
+67 GVPINIDAG
-75 SYNTEELAYILNDA
+75 YTAEELEYILTDA
-89 EPEIIMTSNKN
+89 DPKVIMTSNKN
-100 FKVAEEAVKMVK
+100 LKVAEEAIKLSGK
-112 KDIRIIN
+112 NIRIIN
-119 CDELK
+119 CDEIK
-124 LPKEF
+124 SPEDF
-129 SVDEYVIYSPE
+129 EVDEYVIYSPE
-140 PEETG
+140 PEDIG

-174 VEIKMATPKDRL
+174 IEIKMATPKDRL

-209 TLIVLIDELSA
+209 TLVVLIDELSA

-242 EMIHKGLMEKINN
+242 EMIHKGLMEKIKS
-255 SKVATLLFN
+255 SKIANLLFE
-264 LCKKINNQKFSKI
+264 LCKKVKSVTLSKI
-277 IFKKV
+277 VFKKV
-282 QDALGGNINYLVS
+282 HQALGGNIRYLVS
-295 GGAKLDANIMDDFK
+295 GGAKLDPNIMDDFK
-309 VLGIKILEG
+309 VLGIKVLEG

-329 FNRPDDVHIGTVGR
+329 FTRPDDVCIGTVGK
-343 TIPKVEV
+343 TIPGVEV

-368 YYKNLKA
+368 YYNKPEA
-375 TQEVKDSEGW
+375 TKEAKDENGW

-400 IVGRKKEMIVL
+400 IIGRKKEMIVL

-416 INPSDIESEISKGSD
+416 INPIDIENEIAKGSD
-431 LIKEIAVVEYNNHLL
+431 LIKEIAVMEHNNHLL
-446 ALIYPDFQLIKER
+446 ALVYPDFKLIKER
-459 NIVNITETL
+459 SITNITETL
-468 KWEIIDS
+468 KWDIIDS
-475 YNIKAPAYRKILEI
+475 YNINAPAYRKILEI
-489 KIVKDEL
+489 KVVKDEF

-510 DVLANL
+510 DILKNL
-516 DNKTEKTKKDVK
+516 EDGGENAHKERP
-528 EDPECQTREFK
+528 EDPESKTREFQ
-539 TLANYIKEEK
+539 TLAQYIKEEK

-583 KLKEE
+583 KIKEE
-588 EVVDLKIIKDI
+588 ETVDLKVIKDI
-599 CEYIRKNSSE
+599 CEYIRKNSKE

-624 IDYKLPSSS
+624 IGYPLPSSN
-633 MIWFIKIFFAPV
+633 MIWLTKIFFAPI
-645 LKLYLGLKVKGV
+645 LKFYLGLKIKGV
-657 EKLSNEP
+657 EKLSKEP

-675 DAFAVQRLFKGDIL
+675 DAFAVQRLFKGDML
-689 KKTYYFAI
+689 KNTYYFAI
-697 KKHFQNPFLNFM
+697 KKHFDKAGLRFM
-709 AKNGNI
+709 ANHGNI

-721 DNLKES
+721 ENLKES
-727 LQISAEVLRGNKN
+727 LQISAEVLKEGKN

-750 RDGQLQE
+750 RDGKLQD

-780 AYESMPFGSVIPK
+780 AYESMPFGSIFPR

-802 GEVKPEGNSVE
+802 GEVNPSGLSVE
-813 EIVEKS
+813 EIVNNSKEIIRVWKS
-819 RKIVAQWKDKNKNNL
+819 GK
-834 DKRA
+834 

>member
-9 FNKEAVFYKGQEYT
+9 FNKEAVFYKNKEYT
-23 YRDLI
+23 YKDLI
-28 KKSKYISS
+28 REAKYISKVLG
-36 ILNINYGDRVVNFME
+36 IEKGEKVVNFME

-67 GVPVNVDS
+67 GVPINIDAG
-75 SYNTEELAYILNDA
+75 YTAEELEYILTDA
-89 EPEIIMTSNKN
+89 DPKVIMTSNKN
-100 FKVAEEAVKMVK
+100 LKVAEEAIKLSGK
-112 KDIRIIN
+112 NIRIIN
-119 CDELK
+119 CDEIK
-124 LPKEF
+124 SPEDF
-129 SVDEYVIYSPE
+129 EVDEYVIYSPE
-140 PEETG
+140 PEDIG

-174 VEIKMATPKDRL
+174 IEIKMATPKDRL

-209 TLIVLIDELSA
+209 TLVVLIDELSA

-242 EMIHKGLMEKINN
+242 EMIHKGLMEKIKS
-255 SKVATLLFN
+255 SKIANLLFE
-264 LCKKINNQKFSKI
+264 LCKKVKSVTLSKI
-277 IFKKV
+277 VFKKV
-282 QDALGGNINYLVS
+282 HQALGGNIRYLVS
-295 GGAKLDANIMDDFK
+295 GGAKLDPNIMDDFK
-309 VLGIKILEG
+309 VLGIKVLEG

-329 FNRPDDVHIGTVGR
+329 FTRPDDVCIGTVGK
-343 TIPKVEV
+343 TIPGVEV

-368 YYKNLKA
+368 YYNKPEA
-375 TQEVKDSEGW
+375 TKEAKDENGW

-400 IVGRKKEMIVL
+400 IIGRKKEMIVL

-416 INPSDIESEISKGSD
+416 INPIDIENEIAKGSD
-431 LIKEIAVVEYNNHLL
+431 LIKEIAVMEHNNHLL
-446 ALIYPDFQLIKER
+446 ALVYPDFKLIKER
-459 NIVNITETL
+459 SITNITETL
-468 KWEIIDS
+468 KWDIIDS
-475 YNIKAPAYRKILEI
+475 YNINAPAYRKILEI
-489 KIVKDEL
+489 KIVKDEF

-510 DVLANL
+510 DILKNL
-516 DNKTEKTKKDVK
+516 EDGGENVHKERP
-528 EDPECQTREFK
+528 EDPESKTREFQ
-539 TLANYIKEEK
+539 TLAQYIKEEK

-583 KLKEE
+583 KIKEE
-588 EVVDLKIIKDI
+588 ETVDLKVIKDI
-599 CEYIRKNSSE
+599 CEYIRKNSKE

-624 IDYKLPSSS
+624 IDYPLPSSN
-633 MIWFIKIFFAPV
+633 MIWLTKIFFAPI
-645 LKLYLGLKVKGV
+645 LKFYLGLKIKGV
-657 EKLSNEP
+657 EKLSKEP

-675 DAFAVQRLFKGDIL
+675 DAFAVQRLFKGDML
-689 KKTYYFAI
+689 KNTYYFAI
-697 KKHFQNPFLNFM
+697 KKHFDKVGLRFM
-709 AKNGNI
+709 ANHGNI

-721 DNLKES
+721 ENLKES
-727 LQISAEVLRGNKN
+727 LQISAEVLKEGKN

-750 RDGQLQE
+750 RDGKLQD

-780 AYESMPFGSVIPK
+780 AYKSMPFGSIFPR

-802 GEVKPEGNSVE
+802 GEVNPSGLSVE
-813 EIVEKS
+813 EIVNNSKEIIRVWKS
-819 RKIVAQWKDKNKNNL
+819 GK
-834 DKRA
+834 

>member
-9 FNKEAVFYKGQEYT
+9 FNKEAVFYKNKEYT
-23 YRDLI
+23 YKDLI
-28 KKSKYISS
+28 REAKYISKVLG
-36 ILNINYGDRVVNFME
+36 IEKGEKVVNFME

-67 GVPVNVDS
+67 GVPINIDAG
-75 SYNTEELAYILNDA
+75 YTAEELEYILTDA
-89 EPEIIMTSNKN
+89 DPKVIMTSSKN
-100 FKVAEEAVKMVK
+100 LKVAEEAIKLSGK
-112 KDIRIIN
+112 NIRIIN
-119 CDELK
+119 CDEIK
-124 LPKEF
+124 FPEDF
-129 SVDEYVIYSPE
+129 EVDEYVIYSPE
-140 PEETG
+140 PEDIG

-209 TLIVLIDELSA
+209 TLVVLIDELSA

-242 EMIHKGLMEKINN
+242 EMIHKGLMEKIKS
-255 SKVATLLFN
+255 SKIANLLFE
-264 LCKKINNQKFSKI
+264 LCKKVKSVTLSKI
-277 IFKKV
+277 VFKKV
-282 QDALGGNINYLVS
+282 HQALGGNIRYLVS
-295 GGAKLDANIMDDFK
+295 GGAKLDPNIMDDFK
-309 VLGIKILEG
+309 VLGIKVLEG

-329 FNRPDDVHIGTVGR
+329 FTRPDDVCIGTVGK
-343 TIPKVEV
+343 TIPGVEV

-368 YYKNLKA
+368 YYNKPEA
-375 TQEVKDSEGW
+375 TKEAKDENGW

-400 IVGRKKEMIVL
+400 IIGRKKEMIVL

-416 INPSDIESEISKGSD
+416 INPIDIENEIAKGSD
-431 LIKEIAVVEYNNHLL
+431 LIKEIAVMEHNNHLL
-446 ALIYPDFQLIKER
+446 ALVYPDFKLIKER
-459 NIVNITETL
+459 SITNITETL
-468 KWEIIDS
+468 KWDIIDS
-475 YNIKAPAYRKILEI
+475 YNINAPAYRKILEI
-489 KIVKDEL
+489 KIVKDEF

-510 DVLANL
+510 DILKNL
-516 DNKTEKTKKDVK
+516 EDGGENAHKERP
-528 EDPECQTREFK
+528 EDPESKTREFQ
-539 TLANYIKEEK
+539 TLAQYIKEEK

-583 KLKEE
+583 KIKEE
-588 EVVDLKIIKDI
+588 ETVDLKVIKDI
-599 CEYIRKNSSE
+599 CEYIRKNSKE

-624 IDYKLPSSS
+624 IDYPLPSSN
-633 MIWFIKIFFAPV
+633 MIWLTKIFFAPI
-645 LKLYLGLKVKGV
+645 LKFYLGLKIKGI
-657 EKLSNEP
+657 EKLSKEP

-675 DAFAVQRLFKGDIL
+675 DAFAVQRLFKGDML
-689 KKTYYFAI
+689 KNTYYFAI
-697 KKHFQNPFLNFM
+697 KKHFDKVGLRFM
-709 AKNGNI
+709 ANHGNI

-721 DNLKES
+721 ENLKES
-727 LQISAEVLRGNKN
+727 LQISAEVLKEGKN

-750 RDGQLQE
+750 RDGKLQD

-780 AYESMPFGSVIPK
+780 AYESMPFGSIFPR

-802 GEVKPEGNSVE
+802 GEVNPSGLSVE
-813 EIVEKS
+813 EIVNNSKEIIRVWKS
-819 RKIVAQWKDKNKNNL
+819 GK
-834 DKRA
+834 

>member
-9 FNKEAVFYKGQEYT
+9 FNKEAVFYKNKEYT
-23 YRDLI
+23 YKDLI
-28 KKSKYISS
+28 REAKYISKVLG
-36 ILNINYGDRVVNFME
+36 IEKGEKVVNFME

-67 GVPVNVDS
+67 GVPINIDAG
-75 SYNTEELAYILNDA
+75 YTAEELEYILTDA
-89 EPEIIMTSNKN
+89 DPKVIMTSNKN
-100 FKVAEEAVKMVK
+100 LKVAEEAIKLSGK
-112 KDIRIIN
+112 NIRIIN
-119 CDELK
+119 CDEIK
-124 LPKEF
+124 SPEDF
-129 SVDEYVIYSPE
+129 EVDEYVIYSPE
-140 PEETG
+140 PEDIG

-174 VEIKMATPKDRL
+174 IEIKMATPKDRL

-209 TLIVLIDELSA
+209 TLVVLIDELSA

-242 EMIHKGLMEKINN
+242 EMIHKGLMEKIKS
-255 SKVATLLFN
+255 SKIANLLFE
-264 LCKKINNQKFSKI
+264 LCKKVKSVTLSKI
-277 IFKKV
+277 VFKKV
-282 QDALGGNINYLVS
+282 HQAFGGNIRYLVS
-295 GGAKLDANIMDDFK
+295 GGAKLDPNIMDDFK
-309 VLGIKILEG
+309 VLGIKVLEG

-329 FNRPDDVHIGTVGR
+329 FTRPDDVCIGTVGK
-343 TIPKVEV
+343 TIPGVEV

-368 YYKNLKA
+368 YYNKPEA
-375 TQEVKDSEGW
+375 TKEAKDENGW

-400 IVGRKKEMIVL
+400 IIGRKKEMIVL

-416 INPSDIESEISKGSD
+416 INPIDIENEIAKGSD
-431 LIKEIAVVEYNNHLL
+431 LIKEIAVMEHNNHLL
-446 ALIYPDFQLIKER
+446 ALVYPDFKLIKER
-459 NIVNITETL
+459 SITNITETL
-468 KWEIIDS
+468 KWDIIDS
-475 YNIKAPAYRKILEI
+475 YNINAPAYRKILEI
-489 KIVKDEL
+489 KIVKDEF

-510 DVLANL
+510 DILKNL
-516 DNKTEKTKKDVK
+516 EDGGENAHKERP
-528 EDPECQTREFK
+528 EDPESKTREFQ
-539 TLANYIKEEK
+539 TLAQYIKEEK

-583 KLKEE
+583 KIKEE
-588 EVVDLKIIKDI
+588 ETVDLKVIKDI
-599 CEYIRKNSSE
+599 CEYIRKNSKE

-624 IDYKLPSSS
+624 IDYPLPSSN
-633 MIWFIKIFFAPV
+633 MIWLTKIFFAPI
-645 LKLYLGLKVKGV
+645 LKFYLGLKIKGV
-657 EKLSNEP
+657 EKLSKEP

-675 DAFAVQRLFKGDIL
+675 DAFAVQRLFKGDML
-689 KKTYYFAI
+689 KNTYYFAI
-697 KKHFQNPFLNFM
+697 KKHFDKVGLRFM
-709 AKNGNI
+709 ANHGNI

-721 DNLKES
+721 ENLKES
-727 LQISAEVLRGNKN
+727 LQISAEVLKEGKN

-750 RDGQLQE
+750 RDGKLQD

-780 AYESMPFGSVIPK
+780 AYESMPFGSIFPR

-802 GEVKPEGNSVE
+802 GEVNPSGLSVE
-813 EIVEKS
+813 EIVNNSKEIIRVWKS
-819 RKIVAQWKDKNKNNL
+819 GK
-834 DKRA
+834 

>member
-9 FNKEAVFYKGQEYT
+9 FNKEAVFYKNKEYT
-23 YRDLI
+23 YKDLI
-28 KKSKYISS
+28 REAKYISKVLG
-36 ILNINYGDRVVNFME
+36 IEKGEKVVNFME

-67 GVPVNVDS
+67 GVPINIDAG
-75 SYNTEELAYILNDA
+75 YTAEELEYILTDSD
-89 EPEIIMTSNKN
+89 PKVIMTSNKN
-100 FKVAEEAVKMVK
+100 LKVAEEAIKLSGK
-112 KDIRIIN
+112 NIRIIN
-119 CDELK
+119 CDEIK
-124 LPKEF
+124 SPEDF
-129 SVDEYVIYSPE
+129 EVDEYVIYSPE
-140 PEETG
+140 PEDIG

-174 VEIKMATPKDRL
+174 IEIKMATPKDRL

-209 TLIVLIDELSA
+209 TLVVLIDELSA

-242 EMIHKGLMEKINN
+242 EMIHKGLMEKIKS
-255 SKVATLLFN
+255 SKIANLLFE
-264 LCKKINNQKFSKI
+264 LCKKVKSVTLSKI
-277 IFKKV
+277 VFKKV
-282 QDALGGNINYLVS
+282 HQALGGNIRYLVS
-295 GGAKLDANIMDDFK
+295 GGAKLDPNIMDDFK
-309 VLGIKILEG
+309 VLGIKVLEG

-329 FNRPDDVHIGTVGR
+329 FTRPDDVCIGTVGK
-343 TIPKVEV
+343 TIPGVEV

-368 YYKNLKA
+368 YYNKPEA
-375 TQEVKDSEGW
+375 TKEAKDENGW

-400 IVGRKKEMIVL
+400 IIGRKKEMIVL

-416 INPSDIESEISKGSD
+416 INPIDIENEIAKGSD
-431 LIKEIAVVEYNNHLL
+431 LIKEIAVMEHNNHLL
-446 ALIYPDFQLIKER
+446 ALVYPDFKLIKER
-459 NIVNITETL
+459 SITNITETL
-468 KWEIIDS
+468 KWDIIDS
-475 YNIKAPAYRKILEI
+475 YNINAPAYRKILEI
-489 KIVKDEL
+489 KVVKDEF

-510 DVLANL
+510 DILKNL
-516 DNKTEKTKKDVK
+516 EDGGENAHKERP
-528 EDPECQTREFK
+528 EDPESKTREFQ
-539 TLANYIKEEK
+539 TLAQYIKEEK

-583 KLKEE
+583 KIKEE
-588 EVVDLKIIKDI
+588 ETVDLKVIKDI
-599 CEYIRKNSSE
+599 CEYIRKNSKE

-624 IDYKLPSSS
+624 IDYPLPSSN
-633 MIWFIKIFFAPV
+633 MIWLTKIFFAPI
-645 LKLYLGLKVKGV
+645 LKFYLGLKIKGI
-657 EKLSNEP
+657 EKLSKEP

-675 DAFAVQRLFKGDIL
+675 DAFAVQRLFKGDML
-689 KKTYYFAI
+689 KNTYYFAI
-697 KKHFQNPFLNFM
+697 KKHFDKVGLRFM
-709 AKNGNI
+709 ANHGNI

-721 DNLKES
+721 ENLKES
-727 LQISAEVLRGNKN
+727 LQISAEVLKEGKN

-750 RDGQLQE
+750 RDGKLQD

-780 AYESMPFGSVIPK
+780 AYESMPFGSIFPR

-802 GEVKPEGNSVE
+802 GEVNPSGLSVE
-813 EIVEKS
+813 EIVNNSKEIIRVWKS
-819 RKIVAQWKDKNKNNL
+819 GK
-834 DKRA
+834 

>member
-9 FNKEAVFYKGQEYT
+9 FNKEAVFYKNKEYT
-23 YRDLI
+23 YKDLI
-28 KKSKYISS
+28 REAKYISEVLG
-36 ILNINYGDRVVNFME
+36 IEKGEKVVNFME

-67 GVPVNVDS
+67 GVPINIDAG
-75 SYNTEELAYILNDA
+75 YTAEELEYILTDA
-89 EPEIIMTSNKN
+89 DPKVIMTSNKN
-100 FKVAEEAVKMVK
+100 LKVAEEAIKLSGK
-112 KDIRIIN
+112 NIRIIN
-119 CDELK
+119 CDEIK
-124 LPKEF
+124 SPEDF
-129 SVDEYVIYSPE
+129 EVDEYVIYSPE
-140 PEETG
+140 PEDIG

-174 VEIKMATPKDRL
+174 IEIKMATPKDRL

-209 TLIVLIDELSA
+209 TLVVLIDELSA

-242 EMIHKGLMEKINN
+242 EMIHKGLMEKIKS
-255 SKVATLLFN
+255 SKIANLLFE
-264 LCKKINNQKFSKI
+264 LCKKVKSVTLSKI
-277 IFKKV
+277 VFKKV
-282 QDALGGNINYLVS
+282 HQALGGNIRYLVS
-295 GGAKLDANIMDDFK
+295 GGAKLDPNIMDDFK
-309 VLGIKILEG
+309 VLGIKVLEG

-329 FNRPDDVHIGTVGR
+329 FTRPDDVCIGTVGK
-343 TIPKVEV
+343 TIPGVEV

-368 YYKNLKA
+368 YYNKPEA
-375 TQEVKDSEGW
+375 TKEAKDENGW

-400 IVGRKKEMIVL
+400 IIGRKKEMIVL

-416 INPSDIESEISKGSD
+416 INPIDIENEIAKGSD
-431 LIKEIAVVEYNNHLL
+431 LIKEIAVMEHNNHLL
-446 ALIYPDFQLIKER
+446 ALVYPDFKLIKER
-459 NIVNITETL
+459 SITNITETL
-468 KWEIIDS
+468 KWDIIDS
-475 YNIKAPAYRKILEI
+475 YNINAPAYRKILEI
-489 KIVKDEL
+489 KVVKDEF

-510 DVLANL
+510 DILKNL
-516 DNKTEKTKKDVK
+516 EDGGENAHKERP
-528 EDPECQTREFK
+528 EDPESKTREFQ
-539 TLANYIKEEK
+539 TLAQYIKEEK

-583 KLKEE
+583 KIKEE
-588 EVVDLKIIKDI
+588 ETVDLKVIKDI
-599 CEYIRKNSSE
+599 CEYIRKNSKE

-624 IDYKLPSSS
+624 IDYPLPSSN
-633 MIWFIKIFFAPV
+633 MIWLTKIFFAPI
-645 LKLYLGLKVKGV
+645 LKFYLGLKIKGV
-657 EKLSNEP
+657 EKLSKEP

-675 DAFAVQRLFKGDIL
+675 DAFAVQRLFKGDML
-689 KKTYYFAI
+689 KNTYYFAI
-697 KKHFQNPFLNFM
+697 KKHFDKAGLRFM
-709 AKNGNI
+709 ANHGNI

-721 DNLKES
+721 ENLKES
-727 LQISAEVLRGNKN
+727 LQISAEVLKEGKN

-750 RDGQLQE
+750 RDGKLQD

-780 AYESMPFGSVIPK
+780 AYESMPFGSIFPR

-802 GEVKPEGNSVE
+802 GEVNPSGLSVE
-813 EIVEKS
+813 EIVNNSKEIIRVWKSEK
-819 RKIVAQWKDKNKNNL
+819 
-834 DKRA
+834 

>member
-9 FNKEAVFYKGQEYT
+9 FNKEAVFYKNKEYT
-23 YRDLI
+23 YKDLI
-28 KKSKYISS
+28 REAKYISKVLG
-36 ILNINYGDRVVNFME
+36 IEKGEKVVNFME

-67 GVPVNVDS
+67 GVPINIDAG
-75 SYNTEELAYILNDA
+75 YTAEELEYILTDA
-89 EPEIIMTSNKN
+89 DPKVIMTSNKN
-100 FKVAEEAVKMVK
+100 LKVAEEAIKLSGK
-112 KDIRIIN
+112 NIRIIN
-119 CDELK
+119 CDEIK
-124 LPKEF
+124 SPEDF
-129 SVDEYVIYSPE
+129 EVDEYVIYSPE
-140 PEETG
+140 PEDIG

-174 VEIKMATPKDRL
+174 IEIKMATPKDRL

-209 TLIVLIDELSA
+209 TLVVLIDELSA

-242 EMIHKGLMEKINN
+242 EMIHKGLMEKIKS
-255 SKVATLLFN
+255 SKIANLLFE
-264 LCKKINNQKFSKI
+264 LCKKVKSVTLSKI
-277 IFKKV
+277 VFKKV
-282 QDALGGNINYLVS
+282 HQALGGNIRYLVS
-295 GGAKLDANIMDDFK
+295 GGAKLDPNIMDDFK
-309 VLGIKILEG
+309 VLGIKVLEG

-329 FNRPDDVHIGTVGR
+329 FTRPDDVCIGTVGK
-343 TIPKVEV
+343 TIPGVEV

-368 YYKNLKA
+368 YYNKPEA
-375 TQEVKDSEGW
+375 TKEAKDENGW

-400 IVGRKKEMIVL
+400 IIGRKKEMIVL

-416 INPSDIESEISKGSD
+416 INPIDIENEIAKGSD
-431 LIKEIAVVEYNNHLL
+431 LIKEIAVMEHNNHLL
-446 ALIYPDFQLIKER
+446 ALVYPDFKLIKER
-459 NIVNITETL
+459 SITNITETL
-468 KWEIIDS
+468 KWDIIDS
-475 YNIKAPAYRKILEI
+475 YNINAPAYRKILEI
-489 KIVKDEL
+489 KIVKDEF

-510 DVLANL
+510 DILKNL
-516 DNKTEKTKKDVK
+516 EDGGENSHKERP
-528 EDPECQTREFK
+528 EDPESKTREFQ
-539 TLANYIKEEK
+539 TLAQYIKEEK

-583 KLKEE
+583 KIKEE
-588 EVVDLKIIKDI
+588 ETVDLKVIKDI
-599 CEYIRKNSSE
+599 CEYIRKNSKE

-624 IDYKLPSSS
+624 IDYPLPSSN
-633 MIWFIKIFFAPV
+633 MIWLTKIFFAPI
-645 LKLYLGLKVKGV
+645 LKFYLGLKIKGV
-657 EKLSNEP
+657 EKLSKEP

-675 DAFAVQRLFKGDIL
+675 DAFAVQRLFKGDML
-689 KKTYYFAI
+689 KNTYYFAI
-697 KKHFQNPFLNFM
+697 KKHFDKVGLRFM
-709 AKNGNI
+709 ANHGNI

-721 DNLKES
+721 ENLKES
-727 LQISAEVLRGNKN
+727 LQVSAEVLKEGKN

-750 RDGQLQE
+750 RDGKLQD

-780 AYESMPFGSVIPK
+780 AYESMPFGSIFPR

-802 GEVKPEGNSVE
+802 GEVNPSGLSVE
-813 EIVEKS
+813 EIVNNSKEIIRVWKS
-819 RKIVAQWKDKNKNNL
+819 GK
-834 DKRA
+834 

>member
-9 FNKEAVFYKGQEYT
+9 FNKEAVFYKNKEYT
-23 YRDLI
+23 YKDLI
-28 KKSKYISS
+28 REAKYISKVLG
-36 ILNINYGDRVVNFME
+36 IEKGEKVVNFME

-67 GVPVNVDS
+67 GVPINIDAG
-75 SYNTEELAYILNDA
+75 YTAEELEYILTDA
-89 EPEIIMTSNKN
+89 DPKVIMTSNKN
-100 FKVAEEAVKMVK
+100 LKVAEEAIKLSGK
-112 KDIRIIN
+112 NIRIIN
-119 CDELK
+119 CDEIK
-124 LPKEF
+124 SPEDF
-129 SVDEYVIYSPE
+129 EVDEYVIYSPE
-140 PEETG
+140 PEDIG

-209 TLIVLIDELSA
+209 TLVVLIDELSA

-242 EMIHKGLMEKINN
+242 EMIHKGLMEKIKS
-255 SKVATLLFN
+255 SKIANLLFG
-264 LCKKINNQKFSKI
+264 LCKKVKSVTLSKI
-277 IFKKV
+277 VFKKV
-282 QDALGGNINYLVS
+282 HQALGGNIRYLVS
-295 GGAKLDANIMDDFK
+295 GGAKLDPNIMDDFK
-309 VLGIKILEG
+309 VLGIKVLEG

-329 FNRPDDVHIGTVGR
+329 FTRPDDVCIGTVGK
-343 TIPKVEV
+343 TIPGVEV

-368 YYKNLKA
+368 YYNKPEA
-375 TQEVKDSEGW
+375 TKEAKDENGW

-400 IVGRKKEMIVL
+400 IIGRKKEMIVL

-416 INPSDIESEISKGSD
+416 INPIDIENEIAKGSD
-431 LIKEIAVVEYNNHLL
+431 LIKEIAVMEHNNHLL
-446 ALIYPDFQLIKER
+446 ALVYPDFKLIKER
-459 NIVNITETL
+459 NITNITETL
-468 KWEIIDS
+468 KWDIIDS
-475 YNIKAPAYRKILEI
+475 YNINAPAYRKILEI
-489 KIVKDEL
+489 KIVKDEF

-510 DVLANL
+510 DILKNL
-516 DNKTEKTKKDVK
+516 EDGGENAHKKRP
-528 EDPECQTREFK
+528 EDPESKTREFQ
-539 TLANYIKEEK
+539 TLAQYIKEEK

-583 KLKEE
+583 KIKEE
-588 EVVDLKIIKDI
+588 EAVDLKVIKDI
-599 CEYIRKNSSE
+599 CEYIRKNSKE

-624 IDYKLPSSS
+624 IDYPLPSSS
-633 MIWFIKIFFAPV
+633 MIWLTKIFFAPI
-645 LKLYLGLKVKGV
+645 LKFYLGLKIKGT
-657 EKLSNEP
+657 EKLSKDP

-675 DAFAVQRLFKGDIL
+675 DAFAVQRLFKGEML
-689 KKTYYFAI
+689 KNTYYFAI
-697 KKHFQNPFLNFM
+697 KKHFDKIGLRFM
-709 AKNGNI
+709 ANHGNI

-721 DNLKES
+721 ENLKES
-727 LQISAEVLRGNKN
+727 LQISAEVLKEGKN

-750 RDGQLQE
+750 RDGKLQD

-780 AYESMPFGSVIPK
+780 AYKSMPFGSIFPR

-802 GEVKPEGNSVE
+802 GEVDPSGLSVE
-813 EIVEKS
+813 EIVNNSKEII
-819 RKIVAQWKDKNKNNL
+819 RVWKAGK
-834 DKRA
+834 